1 MDFLKFHP
9 SFSGKR
15 DSGANL
21 KKVLALVLAFAC
33 AFTMFAGAAFTDSA
47 DIKVDADVVDT
58 LVSLGIVEGFEDGSF
73 QPNGTVT
80 RAQMAKMIYVLRTG
94 KSDAS
99 AYNDDKT
106 SFTDIGSHWARGYIK
121 YCQSLG
127 IIAGKSNTIF
137 APNATVTAQE
147 AAKMLLVT
155 LGYDANK
162 AGLVGANWASKT
174 NALADENGLLE
185 DVNTSFTSACPRQY
199 AAQLIYNAI
208 DTPTVVWRDD
218 AYTNTNYRDGDN
230 KTIGEKYM
238 GLHSVEGILTSFAK
252 EDGKDTYGAKVTS
265 ITKKD
270 GDKVT
275 ATGVYE
281 DFTKIAKDYVALKNN
296 KVKVLYKD
304 TDEVY
309 GVFALTDSNKV
320 ISGLLGDF
328 GTSSDKLKLNGTKYT
343 VDTATAS
350 NKIGSGDGK
359 VSQDAADKTNLVKMD
374 GTAVTGT
381 YNNDL
386 VGYVKNS
393 VSGLAKAYDAS
404 AISNSDNN
412 KINLL
417 DIKSFAIA
425 QVTYVGKD
433 YINVSYKNSSNTQR
447 FDSKLKDDD
456 AVWYDGIAKD
466 DYVAVTSKKNTSA
479 DKIGVTK
486 LDVVSGKITA
496 TKNATTDSDYKI
508 TIDGKTYEMAGV
520 APSDAADLTLN
531 ATVSIVV
538 KGDYCLLVDDADA
551 GSKDLALMT
560 ELYKTGNKWQ
570 ATLLKAD
577 GSEETVTLKKSE
589 AINGVSV
596 DSMLTTLGYTDDGF
610 DGSVDGNGN
619 KCKIVTYTKSG
630 SEYKLKVLGTSID
643 GKTYKG
649 GYDVIDSVTKTA
661 DADKNY
667 VDNNKL
673 QKGNVNAINENAVVF
688 VRYKTDSFK
697 VVTGKDLRD
706 WKTSSKFN
714 SVVLADKSNGVP
726 YAKVVYADLGTE
738 NVKGGTDV
746 NYGYVFEATKSTDV
760 DETDYNVFHIWNGS
774 ETIEVWTED
783 GDTVARGDVIKYSLD
798 GTVENHTKIS
808 VDKVYAKSAGTKGV
822 VLNGDYSS
830 KLDGTAYFAATN
842 HVKLDKDAAAAN
854 QTALN
859 FDDDDDSIILFANTS
874 DDDKDGTG
882 VASASVTN
890 LKNFTRE
897 DGSDYIANAIYWTD
911 GAKTKIMVIDTDSEL
926 DNGVFGLTA
935 GTDTAARTAYE
946 NATVAAA
953 KDALVNTTATLA
965 ENKKSATTGAIFTND
980 AVEYT
985 VSTASTDVTVAKS
998 GNKLVVTTK
1007 SADLTAS
1014 GTATVTVTIK
1024 CGAKTDTKN
1033 ITVTYKA

>member
-1 MDFLKFHP
+1 
-9 SFSGKR
+9 
-15 DSGANL
+15 
-21 KKVLALVLAFAC
+21 
-33 AFTMFAGAAFTDSA
+33 MFAGAAFTDQA

-58 LVSLGIVEGFEDGSF
+58 LVSLGIIEGFEDGSF
-73 QPNGTVT
+73 QPNATVT

-185 DVNTSFTSACPRQY
+185 DVNTSFTGPCPRQY

-218 AYTNTNYRDGDN
+218 AYTNTNYSDGDN
-230 KTIGEKYM
+230 KTIGEKDM
-238 GLHSVEGILTSFAK
+238 GLHSVEGILTSFSK

-265 ITKKD
+265 ITKQD
-270 GDKVT
+270 GSKKVT
-275 ATGVYE
+275 LTDAKE
-281 DFTKIAKDYVALKNN
+281 EFTKIAKDYVALKNN

-343 VDTATAS
+343 VADT
-350 NKIGSGDGK
+350 
-359 VSQDAADKTNLVKMD
+359 
-374 GTAVTGT
+374 
-381 YNNDL
+381 
-386 VGYVKNS
+386 NS
-393 VSGLAKAYDAS
+393 VSVDGKTQQESKQNIGIVDYVDKKVDGLAKAYDAS
-404 AISNSDNN
+404 AISNTDNN

-417 DIKSFAIA
+417 DIKAFDVA

-433 YINVSYKNSSNTQR
+433 YINVSYKTNTVSPA

-466 DYVAVTSKKNTSA
+466 DYVAVTAKANSSE
-479 DKIGVTK
+479 DKVAVTK

-496 TKNATTDSDYKI
+496 TKNAIDAKDYKV
-508 TIDGKTYEMAGV
+508 TIDGTTYEMAGV
-520 APSDAADLTLN
+520 STSAAADLTLN

-538 KGDYCLLVDDADA
+538 KGGYCLFVDDADA

-589 AINGVSV
+589 AINGTNV
-596 DSMLTTLGYTDDGF
+596 DSMLSTLGYTADGF
-610 DGSVDGNGN
+610 DGSVAGKGNL
-619 KCKIVTYTKSG
+619 CKLVTYTKSG
-630 SEYKLKVLGTSID
+630 SEYKLKVLGASID

-649 GYDVIDSVTKTA
+649 GYDVVTPSVASNNVK
-661 DADKNY
+661 
-667 VDNNKL
+667 NNKL
-673 QKGNVNAINENAVVF
+673 VKGDVAAINENAVVF

-706 WKTSSKFN
+706 WKEASVFT

-726 YAKVVYADLGTE
+726 YAKVVYADLGTQ

-746 NYGYVFEATKSTDV
+746 NYGYVFEATKSTDA

-808 VDKVYAKSAGTKGV
+808 VDKVFAKADAKTGV

-830 KLDGTAYFAATN
+830 KLDGTAYFAATKYT
-842 HVKLDKDAAAAN
+842 KLDKDAAAYK
-854 QTALN
+854 QTALT
-859 FDDDDDSIILFANTS
+859 FDNDDDSIILFADTS
-874 DDDKDGTG
+874 DDDKDGDG

-890 LKNFTRE
+890 LKDYVRE
-897 DGSDYIANAIYWTD
+897 DGSNYVTNAAYWIEKDAAGKET
-911 GAKTKIMVIDTDSEL
+911 KTTIMVIDTDSEL
-926 DNGVFGLTA
+926 DAGVFTQLNKSVDNTS
-935 GTDTAARTAYE
+935 Y
-946 NATVAAA
+946 NKYLVNSA
-953 KDALVNTTATLA
+953 KDALEDKVEATLSADKKTATV
-965 ENKKSATTGAIFTND
+965 AISTND
-980 AVEYT
+980 KVSYT
-985 VSTASTDVTVAKS
+985 ATATGVTATIKDGKLTITSTSELS
-998 GNKLVVTTK
+998 GSV
-1007 SADLTAS
+1007 
-1014 GTATVTVTIK
+1014 TVTVTITS
-1024 CGAKTDTKN
+1024 AKQSVDKDV
-1033 ITVTYKA
+1033 TVTFKDAKA

>member
-1 MDFLKFHP
+1 MH
-9 SFSGKR
+9 
-15 DSGANL
+15 L
-21 KKVLALVLAFAC
+21 KKILALVLAFAC
-33 AFTMFAGAAFTDSA
+33 AFTMFAGAAFTDQA

-58 LVSLGIVEGFEDGSF
+58 LVSLGIIEGFEDGSF
-73 QPNGTVT
+73 QPNATVT

-162 AGLVGANWASKT
+162 AGLVGAGWAAKT

-185 DVNTSFTSACPRQY
+185 DVNTSFTGPCPRQY

-208 DTPTVVWRDD
+208 DTATVVWRDD
-218 AYTNTNYRDGDN
+218 AYTNQNYNGDDN

-252 EDGKDTYGAKVTS
+252 EDGKDTYGATVTS
-265 ITKKD
+265 ITKQD
-270 GDKVT
+270 GSKNVKLNP
-275 ATGVYE
+275 AE
-281 DFTKIAKDYVALKNN
+281 ESFTKISKDYGSLKNN

-320 ISGLLGDF
+320 VNGLLGDF
-328 GTSSDKLKLNGTKYT
+328 GDDGDKLKLDGTKYT
-343 VDTATAS
+343 VGTATTAAS
-350 NKIGSGDGK
+350 IGS
-359 VSQDAADKTNLVKMD
+359 DAAKQATADKTNLVKVD
-374 GTAVTGT
+374 GSAVAT
-381 YNNDL
+381 NRNDL
-386 VGYVKNS
+386 VKYVKSN
-393 VSGLAKAYDAS
+393 VSGLAKAFDAS
-404 AISNSDNN
+404 AISNTDNN

-417 DIKSFAIA
+417 DIKTFAIA
-425 QVTYVGKD
+425 QVTYVGSD
-433 YINVSYKNSSNTQR
+433 YINVSYKNSSNTQN
-447 FDSKLKDDD
+447 FSSKLKDDD
-456 AVWYDGIAKD
+456 AVWYNGIAKD
-466 DYVAVTSKKNTSA
+466 DYVAVTKAVNTSA

-486 LDVVSGKITA
+486 LDVVTGKITG
-496 TKNATTDSDYKI
+496 TKNAITAADYKV
-508 TIDGKTYEMAGV
+508 TVNGTTYEMAGV
-520 APSDAADLTLN
+520 TNSDAADLTLN

-538 KGDYCLLVDDADA
+538 KGGYCLLVDDADA

-560 ELYKTGNKWQ
+560 ELYQEGNKWK

-589 AINGVSV
+589 AINGNDVA
-596 DSMLTTLGYTDDGF
+596 TAGYGKF
-610 DGSVDGNGN
+610 DGSTTADAA
-619 KCKIVTYTKSG
+619 KIKIVTYTKSG
-630 SEYKLKVLGTSID
+630 DEYKLKVVGETINGSA
-643 GKTYKG
+643 YKA
-649 GYDVIDSVTKTA
+649 GYDVVTPVVASNNVK
-661 DADKNY
+661 
-667 VDNNKL
+667 NNKL
-673 QKGNVNAINENAVVF
+673 TKGSVSAINENAVVF

-706 WKTSSKFN
+706 WKEASVFS

-726 YAKVVYADLGTE
+726 YAKVVYADLGSD

-746 NYGYVFEATKSTDV
+746 NYGYVFEATKSTDA
-760 DETDYNVFHIWNGS
+760 DETDYNVFQIWNGS

-783 GDTVARGDVIKYSLD
+783 GDDVARGDVIKYSLD

-808 VDKVYAKSAGTKGV
+808 VDKVFAKADGTTGV
-822 VLNGDYSS
+822 VLNGDYSD
-830 KLDGTAYFAATN
+830 KLDGTAYFAPANGAAKVNKTTAET
-842 HVKLDKDAAAAN
+842 AAAQAAN
-854 QTALN
+854 ILT

-890 LKNFTRE
+890 LKDYVRE
-897 DGSDYIANAIYWTD
+897 DGTDYVTNAIYWIEKDAQNQPT
-911 GAKTKIMVIDTDSEL
+911 KTKIMVIDTDSEL
-926 DNGVFGLTA
+926 DTGVFNLH
-935 GTDTAARTAYE
+935 
-946 NATVAAA
+946 
-953 KDALVNTTATLA
+953 
-965 ENKKSATTGAIFTND
+965 
-980 AVEYT
+980 
-985 VSTASTDVTVAKS
+985 
-998 GNKLVVTTK
+998 
-1007 SADLTAS
+1007 
-1014 GTATVTVTIK
+1014 
-1024 CGAKTDTKN
+1024 
-1033 ITVTYKA
+1033 

>member
-1 MDFLKFHP
+1 
-9 SFSGKR
+9 
-15 DSGANL
+15 
-21 KKVLALVLAFAC
+21 
-33 AFTMFAGAAFTDSA
+33 MFAGAAFTDQA

-162 AGLVGANWASKT
+162 AGLVGAGWAAKT

-185 DVNTSFTSACPRQY
+185 DVNTSFTGPCPRQY

-208 DTPTVVWRDD
+208 DTATVVWRDD
-218 AYTNTNYRDGDN
+218 AYTNQNYNGDDN

-252 EDGKDTYGAKVTS
+252 EDGKDTYGATVTS
-265 ITKKD
+265 ITKQD
-270 GDKVT
+270 GSKNVKLNP
-275 ATGVYE
+275 AE
-281 DFTKIAKDYVALKNN
+281 ESFTKISKDYGSLKNN

-320 ISGLLGDF
+320 VNGLLGDF
-328 GTSSDKLKLNGTKYT
+328 GDDGDKLKLDGTKYT
-343 VDTATAS
+343 VGTATTAAS
-350 NKIGSGDGK
+350 IGS
-359 VSQDAADKTNLVKMD
+359 DAAKQATADKTNLVKVD
-374 GTAVTGT
+374 GSAVAT
-381 YNNDL
+381 NRNDL
-386 VGYVKNS
+386 VKYVKSN
-393 VSGLAKAYDAS
+393 VSGLAKAFDAS
-404 AISNSDNN
+404 AISNTDNN

-417 DIKSFAIA
+417 DIKTFAIA
-425 QVTYVGKD
+425 QVTYVGSD
-433 YINVSYKNSSNTQR
+433 YINVSYKNSSNTQN
-447 FDSKLKDDD
+447 FSSKLKDDD
-456 AVWYDGIAKD
+456 AVWYNGIAKD
-466 DYVAVTSKKNTSA
+466 DYVAVTKAVNTSA

-486 LDVVSGKITA
+486 LDVVTGKITG
-496 TKNATTDSDYKI
+496 TKNAITAADYKV
-508 TIDGKTYEMAGV
+508 TVNGTTYEMAGV
-520 APSDAADLTLN
+520 TNSDAADLTLN

-538 KGDYCLLVDDADA
+538 KGGYCLLVDDADA

-560 ELYKTGNKWQ
+560 ELYQEGNKWK

-589 AINGVSV
+589 AINGNDVA
-596 DSMLTTLGYTDDGF
+596 TAGYGKF
-610 DGSVDGNGN
+610 DGSTTADAA
-619 KCKIVTYTKSG
+619 KIKIVTYTKSG
-630 SEYKLKVLGTSID
+630 DEYKLKVVGDTINGSE
-643 GKTYKG
+643 YKA
-649 GYDVIDSVTKTA
+649 GYDVVTPVVASNNVK
-661 DADKNY
+661 
-667 VDNNKL
+667 NNKL
-673 QKGNVNAINENAVVF
+673 TKGSVSAINENAVVF

-706 WKTSSKFN
+706 WKEASVFS

-726 YAKVVYADLGTE
+726 YAKVVYADLGSD

-746 NYGYVFEATKSTDV
+746 NYGYVFEATKSTDA
-760 DETDYNVFHIWNGS
+760 DETDYNVFQIWNGS

-783 GDTVARGDVIKYSLD
+783 GDDVARGDVIKYSLD

-808 VDKVYAKSAGTKGV
+808 VDKVFAKADGTTGV
-822 VLNGDYSS
+822 VLNGDYSD
-830 KLDGTAYFAATN
+830 KLDGTAYFAPANGAAKVNKTTAET
-842 HVKLDKDAAAAN
+842 AAAQAAN
-854 QTALN
+854 ILT

-890 LKNFTRE
+890 LKDYVRE
-897 DGSDYIANAIYWTD
+897 DGTDYVTNAIYWIEKDAQNQPT
-911 GAKTKIMVIDTDSEL
+911 KTKIMVIDTDSEL
-926 DNGVFGLTA
+926 DTGVFNLH
-935 GTDTAARTAYE
+935 
-946 NATVAAA
+946 
-953 KDALVNTTATLA
+953 
-965 ENKKSATTGAIFTND
+965 
-980 AVEYT
+980 
-985 VSTASTDVTVAKS
+985 
-998 GNKLVVTTK
+998 
-1007 SADLTAS
+1007 
-1014 GTATVTVTIK
+1014 
-1024 CGAKTDTKN
+1024 
-1033 ITVTYKA
+1033 

>member
-1 MDFLKFHP
+1 MK
-9 SFSGKR
+9 
-15 DSGANL
+15 NL

-47 DIKVDADVVDT
+47 DIKVKSEVVDT
-58 LVSLGIVEGFEDGSF
+58 LVELGVIQGYDDGSF
-73 QPNGTVT
+73 RPNETVT

-94 KSDAS
+94 NSDAS
-99 AYNDDKT
+99 AYNDDYT
-106 SFTDIGSHWARGYIK
+106 TFTDISTHWGRGYIK

-155 LGYDANK
+155 LGYNANK
-162 AGLVGANWASKT
+162 AGLVGSNWAAKT

-185 DVNTSFTSACPRQY
+185 DVNTSFTGPCPRQY

-218 AYTNTNYRDGDN
+218 AYTNTNYSDGDN

-238 GLHSVEGILTSFAK
+238 GLHSVEGILTSFSK
-252 EDGKDTYGAKVTS
+252 EDGKSTYGATVSS
-265 ITKKD
+265 ITKQD
-270 GDKVT
+270 GSKKVT
-275 ATGVYE
+275 LQSE
-281 DFTKIAKDYVALKNN
+281 DFTKIAKDYGSLKNN

-309 GVFALTDSNKV
+309 GVFALTDSNRV
-320 ISGLLGDF
+320 LNALLGEF
-328 GTSSDKLKLNGTKYT
+328 GTSSDKLKLDGTKYT
-343 VDTATAS
+343 IADAETV
-350 NKIGSGDGK
+350 KLDGK
-359 VSQDAADKTNLVKMD
+359 TVYVASDAKVGFTTDETKAADYVENKQA
-374 GTAVTGT
+374 GTTAGIV
-381 YNNDL
+381 N
-386 VGYVKNS
+386 YVKAAK
-393 VSGLAKAYDAS
+393 GLTKAFDAS

-417 DIKSFAIA
+417 DVKSFAIA

-433 YINVSYKNSSNTQR
+433 YINVSYKNSSNTQG
-447 FDSKLKDDD
+447 FESKLKDDD
-456 AVWYDGIAKD
+456 AVWYNGIAKD
-466 DYVAVTSKKNTSA
+466 DYVAVTAKVNSSE
-479 DKIGVTK
+479 DKIAVTK
-486 LDVVSGKITA
+486 LDVVTGKITA
-496 TKNATTDSDYKI
+496 TKNAITDDDYKI
-508 TIDGKTYEMAGV
+508 TVDGKTYEMANV
-520 APSDAADLTLN
+520 DAKDLELN

-596 DSMLTTLGYTDDGF
+596 ETAYTATYEGF
-610 DGSVDGNGN
+610 DGAIEGNGD
-619 KCKIVTYTKSG
+619 KCKLVTYTKSG
-630 SEYKLKVLGTSID
+630 SEYKLKVVGDKFLKDSD
-643 GKTYKG
+643 GKPVAYKA
-649 GYDVIDSVTKTA
+649 GYDVVTDRVAGNFVK
-661 DADKNY
+661 
-667 VDNNKL
+667 NNKL
-673 QKGNVNAINENAVVF
+673 QAGDVSAINENAIVF
-688 VRYKTDSFK
+688 VRYKNDSFK

-706 WKTSSKFN
+706 WKDSSKFA

-726 YAKVVYADLGTE
+726 YAKVVYADLGKE

-760 DETDYNVFHIWNGS
+760 DETDYNVFQIWNGS

-808 VDKVYAKSAGTKGV
+808 VDKTYAKSAGTKGI
-822 VLNGDYSS
+822 VLNGDYSD
-830 KLDGTAYFAATN
+830 KLDGTAYFAPTVNAAKMAKTAAE
-842 HVKLDKDAAAAN
+842 AAAKPI
-854 QTALN
+854 T

-882 VASASVTN
+882 VASTSVTN
-890 LKNFTRE
+890 LKDFVRE
-897 DGSDYIANAIYWTD
+897 DGDNYVTNAIYWVEKNTD
-911 GAKTKIMVIDTDSEL
+911 QSIKTIVMVIDTDSEL
-926 DNGVFGLTA
+926 DADVFGLT
-935 GTDTAARTAYE
+935 
-946 NATVAAA
+946 
-953 KDALVNTTATLA
+953 K
-965 ENKKSATTGAIFTND
+965 
-980 AVEYT
+980 
-985 VSTASTDVTVAKS
+985 
-998 GNKLVVTTK
+998 
-1007 SADLTAS
+1007 
-1014 GTATVTVTIK
+1014 
-1024 CGAKTDTKN
+1024 
-1033 ITVTYKA
+1033 

>member
-1 MDFLKFHP
+1 MH
-9 SFSGKR
+9 
-15 DSGANL
+15 L
-21 KKVLALVLAFAC
+21 KKILALVLAFAC
-33 AFTMFAGAAFTDSA
+33 AFTMFAGAAFTDQA
-47 DIKVDADVVDT
+47 DIKVKSDVVDT

-73 QPNGTVT
+73 QPNATVT

-127 IIAGKSNTIF
+127 IIAGKSNTKF
-137 APNATVTAQE
+137 VPNEKVTAQE

-155 LGYDANK
+155 LGYDATK
-162 AGLVGANWASKT
+162 AGLVGTNWAAKT

-218 AYTNTNYRDGDN
+218 AYTNQNYANGDN

-252 EDGKDTYGAKVTS
+252 EDGKETYGATVSS

-275 ATGVYE
+275 TTGVSE

-320 ISGLLGDF
+320 INGLLGDF

-343 VDTATAS
+343 VAATNS
-350 NKIGSGDGK
+350 VSVDGETQKESQKNIGIVDY
-359 VSQDAADKTNLVKMD
+359 VDKK
-374 GTAVTGT
+374 
-381 YNNDL
+381 
-386 VGYVKNS
+386 
-393 VSGLAKAYDAS
+393 VSGLAKAFDAS

-417 DIKSFAIA
+417 DIKTFAIA

-433 YINVSYKNSSNTQR
+433 YINVSYKNSSNNQS
-447 FDSKLKDDD
+447 FNSKLKDDD
-456 AVWYDGIAKD
+456 AVWYNGIAKD
-466 DYVAVTSKKNTSA
+466 DYVAVTKAVNTSA

-486 LDVVSGKITA
+486 LDVVSGKITG
-496 TKNATTDSDYKI
+496 TKNAITASDYKV
-508 TIDGKTYEMAGV
+508 TINGTTYEMAGV
-520 APSDAADLTLN
+520 TNSDAADLTLN

-538 KGDYCLLVDDADA
+538 KGGYCLFVDDADA

-560 ELYKTGNKWQ
+560 ELYQEGNKWK

-577 GSEETVTLKKSE
+577 GSKETVALKTSE
-589 AINGVSV
+589 AINGKDVA
-596 DSMLTTLGYTDDGF
+596 TAGYNKF
-610 DGSVDGNGN
+610 DGSTTAGAASI
-619 KCKIVTYTKSG
+619 KLVTYTKSG
-630 SEYKLKVLGTSID
+630 DEYKLKVVGDTINSN
-643 GKTYKG
+643 KYMA
-649 GYDVIDSVTKTA
+649 GYDVVTDRVENNFVK
-661 DADKNY
+661 
-667 VDNNKL
+667 NNKL
-673 QKGNVNAINENAVVF
+673 QQGAVSAINENAVVF

-697 VVTGKDLRD
+697 VVAGKDLRD
-706 WKTSSKFN
+706 WKESSVFT

-726 YAKVVYADLGTE
+726 YAKVVYADLGSD

-746 NYGYVFEATKSTDV
+746 NYGYVFEATKSTDA
-760 DETDYNVFHIWNGS
+760 DETDYNVFQIWNGS

-783 GDTVARGDVIKYSLD
+783 GDDVARGDVIKYSLD

-808 VDKVYAKSAGTKGV
+808 VDKVFAKADGTTGV
-822 VLNGDYSS
+822 VLNGDYSD
-830 KLDGTAYFAATN
+830 KLDGTAYFAPANGAAKVNKTTAET
-842 HVKLDKDAAAAN
+842 AAAQAAN
-854 QTALN
+854 ILT

-890 LKNFTRE
+890 LKDYVRE
-897 DGSDYIANAIYWTD
+897 DGTDYVTNAIYWIEKDAQNQPT
-911 GAKTKIMVIDTDSEL
+911 KTKIMVIDTDSEL
-926 DNGVFGLTA
+926 DTGVFNLH
-935 GTDTAARTAYE
+935 
-946 NATVAAA
+946 
-953 KDALVNTTATLA
+953 
-965 ENKKSATTGAIFTND
+965 
-980 AVEYT
+980 
-985 VSTASTDVTVAKS
+985 
-998 GNKLVVTTK
+998 
-1007 SADLTAS
+1007 
-1014 GTATVTVTIK
+1014 
-1024 CGAKTDTKN
+1024 
-1033 ITVTYKA
+1033 

>member
-1 MDFLKFHP
+1 M
-9 SFSGKR
+9 
-15 DSGANL
+15 
-21 KKVLALVLAFAC
+21 AFAC
-33 AFTMFAGAAFTDSA
+33 AFTMFAGAAFTDQA

-58 LVSLGIVEGFEDGSF
+58 LVSLGIIEGFEDGSF
-73 QPNGTVT
+73 QPNATVT

-162 AGLVGANWASKT
+162 AGLVGAGWAAKT

-185 DVNTSFTSACPRQY
+185 DVNTSFTGPCPRQY

-208 DTPTVVWRDD
+208 DTATVVWRDD
-218 AYTNTNYRDGDN
+218 AYTNQNYNGDDN

-252 EDGKDTYGAKVTS
+252 EDGKDTYGATVTS
-265 ITKKD
+265 ITKQD
-270 GDKVT
+270 GSKNVKLNP
-275 ATGVYE
+275 AE
-281 DFTKIAKDYVALKNN
+281 ESFTKISKDYGSLKNN

-320 ISGLLGDF
+320 VNGLLGDF
-328 GTSSDKLKLNGTKYT
+328 GDDGDKLKLDGTKYT
-343 VDTATAS
+343 VGTATTAAS
-350 NKIGSGDGK
+350 IGS
-359 VSQDAADKTNLVKMD
+359 DAAKQATADKTNLVKVD
-374 GTAVTGT
+374 GSAVAT
-381 YNNDL
+381 NRNDL
-386 VGYVKNS
+386 VKYVKSN
-393 VSGLAKAYDAS
+393 VSGLAKAFDAS
-404 AISNSDNN
+404 AISNTDNN

-417 DIKSFAIA
+417 DIKTFAIA
-425 QVTYVGKD
+425 QVTYVGSD
-433 YINVSYKNSSNTQR
+433 YINVSYKNSSNTQN
-447 FDSKLKDDD
+447 FSSKLKDDD
-456 AVWYDGIAKD
+456 AVWYNGIAKD
-466 DYVAVTSKKNTSA
+466 DYVAVTKAVNTSA

-486 LDVVSGKITA
+486 LDVVTGKITG
-496 TKNATTDSDYKI
+496 TKNAITAADYKV
-508 TIDGKTYEMAGV
+508 TVNGTTYEMAGV
-520 APSDAADLTLN
+520 TNSDAADLTLN

-538 KGDYCLLVDDADA
+538 KGGYCLLVDDADA

-560 ELYKTGNKWQ
+560 ELYQEGNKWK

-589 AINGVSV
+589 AINGNDVA
-596 DSMLTTLGYTDDGF
+596 TAGYGKF
-610 DGSVDGNGN
+610 DGSTTADAA
-619 KCKIVTYTKSG
+619 KIKIVTYTKSG
-630 SEYKLKVLGTSID
+630 DEYKLKVVGDTINGSA
-643 GKTYKG
+643 YKA
-649 GYDVIDSVTKTA
+649 GYDVVTPVVASNNVK
-661 DADKNY
+661 
-667 VDNNKL
+667 NNKL
-673 QKGNVNAINENAVVF
+673 TKGSVSAINENAVVF

-706 WKTSSKFN
+706 WKEASVFS

-726 YAKVVYADLGTE
+726 YAKVVYADLGSD

-746 NYGYVFEATKSTDV
+746 NYGYVFEATKSTDA
-760 DETDYNVFHIWNGS
+760 DETDYNVFQIWNGS

-783 GDTVARGDVIKYSLD
+783 GDDVARGDVIKYSLD

-808 VDKVYAKSAGTKGV
+808 VDKVFAKADGTTGV
-822 VLNGDYSS
+822 VLNGDYSD
-830 KLDGTAYFAATN
+830 KLDGTAYFAPANGAAKVNKTTAET
-842 HVKLDKDAAAAN
+842 AAAQAAN
-854 QTALN
+854 ILT

-890 LKNFTRE
+890 LKDYVRE
-897 DGSDYIANAIYWTD
+897 DGTDYVTNAIYWIEKDAQNQPT
-911 GAKTKIMVIDTDSEL
+911 KTKIMVIDTDSEL
-926 DNGVFGLTA
+926 DTGVFNL
-935 GTDTAARTAYE
+935 
-946 NATVAAA
+946 N
-953 KDALVNTTATLA
+953 
-965 ENKKSATTGAIFTND
+965 
-980 AVEYT
+980 
-985 VSTASTDVTVAKS
+985 
-998 GNKLVVTTK
+998 
-1007 SADLTAS
+1007 
-1014 GTATVTVTIK
+1014 
-1024 CGAKTDTKN
+1024 
-1033 ITVTYKA
+1033 

>member
-9 SFSGKR
+9 RFSGNR

-155 LGYDANK
+155 LGYNANK
-162 AGLVGANWASKT
+162 AGLVGANWAAKT

-185 DVNTSFTSACPRQY
+185 DVNTSFTGPCPRQY

-218 AYTNTNYRDGDN
+218 AYTNTNYSDGDN

-238 GLHSVEGILTSFAK
+238 GLHSVEGILTSFSK
-252 EDGKDTYGAKVTS
+252 EDGKSTYGATVSS
-265 ITKKD
+265 ITKQD
-270 GDKVT
+270 GSKKVT
-275 ATGVYE
+275 LQSE
-281 DFTKIAKDYVALKNN
+281 DFTKIAKDYGSLKNN

-309 GVFALTDSNKV
+309 GVFALTDSNRV
-320 ISGLLGDF
+320 LNALLGEF
-328 GTSSDKLKLNGTKYT
+328 GTSSDKLKLDGTKYT
-343 VDTATAS
+343 IADAETV
-350 NKIGSGDGK
+350 KLDGK
-359 VSQDAADKTNLVKMD
+359 TVYVAANANVGFTTNEADAKGYNANASKSDPE
-374 GTAVTGT
+374 TAGIV
-381 YNNDL
+381 N
-386 VGYVKNS
+386 YVKAAK
-393 VSGLAKAYDAS
+393 GLTKAFDAS

-417 DIKSFAIA
+417 DVKSFAIA

-433 YINVSYKNSSNTQR
+433 YINVSYKNSSNTQG
-447 FDSKLKDDD
+447 FESKLKDDD
-456 AVWYDGIAKD
+456 AVWYNGIAKD
-466 DYVAVTSKKNTSA
+466 DYVAVTAKVNSSE
-479 DKIGVTK
+479 DKIAVTK
-486 LDVVSGKITA
+486 LDVVTGKITA
-496 TKNATTDSDYKI
+496 TKNAITDDDYKI
-508 TIDGKTYEMAGV
+508 TVDGKTYEMANV
-520 APSDAADLTLN
+520 DAKDLELN

-560 ELYKTGNKWQ
+560 ELYPEGNRWK

-589 AINGVSV
+589 AINGKDVV
-596 DSMLTTLGYTDDGF
+596 AAGYNKF
-610 DGSVDGNGN
+610 DGSVKDNGD
-619 KCKIVTYTKSG
+619 KCKLVTYTKSG
-630 SEYKLKVLGTSID
+630 SEYKLKVVGDQFLKDSD
-643 GKTYKG
+643 GKPVAYKA
-649 GYDVIDSVTKTA
+649 GYDVVTERVA
-661 DADKNY
+661 NNY
-667 VDNNKL
+667 VENNKL
-673 QKGNVNAINENAVVF
+673 HGGDVSAINENAIVF
-688 VRYKTDSFK
+688 VRYKNDSFK

-706 WKTSSKFN
+706 WKESSVFA

-726 YAKVVYADLGTE
+726 YAKVVYADLGDK

-760 DETDYNVFHIWNGS
+760 DETNYNVFQIWNGS

-783 GDTVARGDVIKYSLD
+783 GKDVARGDVIKYSLD

-808 VDKVYAKSAGTKGV
+808 IDKKYAKSAGAKGV
-822 VLNGDYSS
+822 VLNGDYSD
-830 KLDGTAYFAATN
+830 KLDGTAYFAPASGAAKVAKATAE
-842 HVKLDKDAAAAN
+842 AAA
-854 QTALN
+854 QPIT

-882 VASASVTN
+882 VASTFVTN
-890 LKNFTRE
+890 LKDFVRE
-897 DGSDYIANAIYWTD
+897 DGDNYVTNAIYWAEKDAQGNPT
-911 GAKTKIMVIDTDSEL
+911 TTIMVIDTDSEL
-926 DNGVFGLTA
+926 DAGVFGLT
-935 GTDTAARTAYE
+935 
-946 NATVAAA
+946 
-953 KDALVNTTATLA
+953 K
-965 ENKKSATTGAIFTND
+965 
-980 AVEYT
+980 
-985 VSTASTDVTVAKS
+985 
-998 GNKLVVTTK
+998 
-1007 SADLTAS
+1007 
-1014 GTATVTVTIK
+1014 
-1024 CGAKTDTKN
+1024 
-1033 ITVTYKA
+1033 

>member
-1 MDFLKFHP
+1 MK
-9 SFSGKR
+9 
-15 DSGANL
+15 NL
-21 KKVLALVLAFAC
+21 KKILALVLAFAC
-33 AFTMFAGAAFTDSA
+33 AFTMFAGAAFTDQA

-58 LVSLGIVEGFEDGSF
+58 LVSLGIIEGFEDGSF
-73 QPNGTVT
+73 QPNATVT

-162 AGLVGANWASKT
+162 AGLVGAGWAAKT

-185 DVNTSFTSACPRQY
+185 DVNTSFTGPCPRQY

-208 DTPTVVWRDD
+208 DTATVVWRDD
-218 AYTNTNYRDGDN
+218 AYTNQNYNGDDN

-252 EDGKDTYGAKVTS
+252 EDGKDTYGATVTS
-265 ITKKD
+265 ITKQD
-270 GDKVT
+270 GSKNVKLNP
-275 ATGVYE
+275 AE
-281 DFTKIAKDYVALKNN
+281 ESFTKISKDYGSLKNN

-320 ISGLLGDF
+320 VNGLLGDF
-328 GTSSDKLKLNGTKYT
+328 GDDGDKLKLDGTKYT
-343 VDTATAS
+343 VGTATTAAS
-350 NKIGSGDGK
+350 IGS
-359 VSQDAADKTNLVKMD
+359 DAAKQATADKTNLVKVD
-374 GTAVTGT
+374 GSAVAT
-381 YNNDL
+381 NRNDL
-386 VGYVKNS
+386 VKYVKSN
-393 VSGLAKAYDAS
+393 VSGLAKAFDAS
-404 AISNSDNN
+404 AISNTDNN

-417 DIKSFAIA
+417 DIKTFAIA
-425 QVTYVGKD
+425 QVTYVGSD
-433 YINVSYKNSSNTQR
+433 YINVSYKNSSNTQN
-447 FDSKLKDDD
+447 FSSKLKDDD
-456 AVWYDGIAKD
+456 AVWYNGIAKD
-466 DYVAVTSKKNTSA
+466 DYVAVTKAVNTSA

-486 LDVVSGKITA
+486 LDVVTGKITG
-496 TKNATTDSDYKI
+496 TKNAITAADYKV
-508 TIDGKTYEMAGV
+508 TVNGTTYEMAGV
-520 APSDAADLTLN
+520 TNSDAADLTLN

-538 KGDYCLLVDDADA
+538 KGGYCLLVDDADA

-560 ELYKTGNKWQ
+560 ELYQEGNKWK

-589 AINGVSV
+589 AINGNDVA
-596 DSMLTTLGYTDDGF
+596 TAGYGKF
-610 DGSVDGNGN
+610 DGSTTADAA
-619 KCKIVTYTKSG
+619 KIKIVTYTKSG
-630 SEYKLKVLGTSID
+630 DEYKLKVVGDTINGSA
-643 GKTYKG
+643 YKA
-649 GYDVIDSVTKTA
+649 GYDVVTPVVASNNVK
-661 DADKNY
+661 
-667 VDNNKL
+667 NNKL
-673 QKGNVNAINENAVVF
+673 TKGSVSAINENAVVF

-706 WKTSSKFN
+706 WKEASVFS

-726 YAKVVYADLGTE
+726 YAKVVYADLGSD

-746 NYGYVFEATKSTDV
+746 NYGYVFEATKSTDA
-760 DETDYNVFHIWNGS
+760 DETDYNVFQIWNGS

-783 GDTVARGDVIKYSLD
+783 GDDVARGDVIKYSLD

-808 VDKVYAKSAGTKGV
+808 VDKVFAKADGTTGV
-822 VLNGDYSS
+822 VLNGDYSD
-830 KLDGTAYFAATN
+830 KLDGTAYFAPANGAAKVNKTAET
-842 HVKLDKDAAAAN
+842 AAAQAAN
-854 QTALN
+854 ILT

-890 LKNFTRE
+890 LKDYVRE
-897 DGSDYIANAIYWTD
+897 DGTDYVTNAIYWVEKDAQNQPT
-911 GAKTKIMVIDTDSEL
+911 KTKIMVIDTDSEL
-926 DNGVFGLTA
+926 DTGVFNLH
-935 GTDTAARTAYE
+935 
-946 NATVAAA
+946 
-953 KDALVNTTATLA
+953 
-965 ENKKSATTGAIFTND
+965 
-980 AVEYT
+980 
-985 VSTASTDVTVAKS
+985 
-998 GNKLVVTTK
+998 
-1007 SADLTAS
+1007 
-1014 GTATVTVTIK
+1014 
-1024 CGAKTDTKN
+1024 
-1033 ITVTYKA
+1033 

>member
-1 MDFLKFHP
+1 MK
-9 SFSGKR
+9 
-15 DSGANL
+15 NL
-21 KKVLALVLAFAC
+21 KKILALVLAFAC
-33 AFTMFAGAAFTDSA
+33 AFTMFAGAAFTDQA

-58 LVSLGIVEGFEDGSF
+58 LVSLGIIEGFEDGSF
-73 QPNGTVT
+73 QPNATVT

-162 AGLVGANWASKT
+162 AGLVGAGWAAKT

-185 DVNTSFTSACPRQY
+185 DVNTSFTGPCPRQY

-208 DTPTVVWRDD
+208 DTATVVWRDD
-218 AYTNTNYRDGDN
+218 AYTNQNYNGDDN

-252 EDGKDTYGAKVTS
+252 EDGKDTYGATVTS
-265 ITKKD
+265 ITKQD
-270 GDKVT
+270 GSKNVKLNP
-275 ATGVYE
+275 AE
-281 DFTKIAKDYVALKNN
+281 ESFTKISKDYGSLKNN

-320 ISGLLGDF
+320 VNGLLGDF
-328 GTSSDKLKLNGTKYT
+328 GDDGDKLKLDGTKYT
-343 VDTATAS
+343 VGTATTAAS
-350 NKIGSGDGK
+350 IGS
-359 VSQDAADKTNLVKMD
+359 DAAKQATADKTNLVKVD
-374 GTAVTGT
+374 GSAVAT
-381 YNNDL
+381 NRNDL
-386 VGYVKNS
+386 VKYVKSN
-393 VSGLAKAYDAS
+393 VSGLAKAFDAS
-404 AISNSDNN
+404 AISNTDNN

-417 DIKSFAIA
+417 DIKTFAIA
-425 QVTYVGKD
+425 QVTYVGSD
-433 YINVSYKNSSNTQR
+433 YINVSYKNSSNTQN
-447 FDSKLKDDD
+447 FSSKLKDDD
-456 AVWYDGIAKD
+456 AVWYNGIAKD
-466 DYVAVTSKKNTSA
+466 DYVAVTKAVNTSA

-486 LDVVSGKITA
+486 LDVVTGKITG
-496 TKNATTDSDYKI
+496 TKNAITAADYKV
-508 TIDGKTYEMAGV
+508 TVNGTTYEMAGV
-520 APSDAADLTLN
+520 TNSDAADLTLN

-538 KGDYCLLVDDADA
+538 KGGYCLLVDDADA

-560 ELYKTGNKWQ
+560 ELYQEGNKWK

-589 AINGVSV
+589 AINGNDVA
-596 DSMLTTLGYTDDGF
+596 TAGYGKF
-610 DGSVDGNGN
+610 DGSTTADAA
-619 KCKIVTYTKSG
+619 KIKIVTYTKSG
-630 SEYKLKVLGTSID
+630 DEYKLKVVGDTINGSA
-643 GKTYKG
+643 YKA
-649 GYDVIDSVTKTA
+649 GYDVVTPVVASNNVK
-661 DADKNY
+661 
-667 VDNNKL
+667 NNKL
-673 QKGNVNAINENAVVF
+673 TKGSVSAINENAVVF

-706 WKTSSKFN
+706 WKEASVFS

-746 NYGYVFEATKSTDV
+746 NYGYVFEATKSTDA
-760 DETDYNVFHIWNGS
+760 DETDYNVFQIWNGS

-783 GDTVARGDVIKYSLD
+783 GDDVARGDVIKYSLD

-808 VDKVYAKSAGTKGV
+808 VDKVFAKADGTTGV
-822 VLNGDYSS
+822 VLNGDYSD
-830 KLDGTAYFAATN
+830 KLDGTAYFAPANGAAKVNKTTAET
-842 HVKLDKDAAAAN
+842 AAAQAAN
-854 QTALN
+854 ILT

-890 LKNFTRE
+890 LKDYVRE
-897 DGSDYIANAIYWTD
+897 DGTDYVTNAIYWTD

-926 DNGVFGLTA
+926 DTGVFNLH
-935 GTDTAARTAYE
+935 
-946 NATVAAA
+946 
-953 KDALVNTTATLA
+953 
-965 ENKKSATTGAIFTND
+965 
-980 AVEYT
+980 
-985 VSTASTDVTVAKS
+985 
-998 GNKLVVTTK
+998 
-1007 SADLTAS
+1007 
-1014 GTATVTVTIK
+1014 
-1024 CGAKTDTKN
+1024 
-1033 ITVTYKA
+1033 

>member
-1 MDFLKFHP
+1 
-9 SFSGKR
+9 
-15 DSGANL
+15 
-21 KKVLALVLAFAC
+21 
-33 AFTMFAGAAFTDSA
+33 MFAGAAFTDSA

-155 LGYDANK
+155 LGYNANK
-162 AGLVGANWASKT
+162 AGLVGANWAAKT

-185 DVNTSFTSACPRQY
+185 DVNTSFTGPCPRQY

-218 AYTNTNYRDGDN
+218 AYTNTNYSDGDN

-238 GLHSVEGILTSFAK
+238 GLHSVEGILTSFSK
-252 EDGKDTYGAKVTS
+252 EDGKSTYGATVSS
-265 ITKKD
+265 ITKQD
-270 GDKVT
+270 GSKKVT
-275 ATGVYE
+275 LQSE
-281 DFTKIAKDYVALKNN
+281 DFTKIAKDYGSLKNN

-309 GVFALTDSNKV
+309 GVFALTDSNRV
-320 ISGLLGDF
+320 LNALLGEF
-328 GTSSDKLKLNGTKYT
+328 GTSSDKLKLDGTKYT
-343 VDTATAS
+343 IADAETV
-350 NKIGSGDGK
+350 KLDGK
-359 VSQDAADKTNLVKMD
+359 TVYVAANANVGFTTNEADAKGYNANASKSDPE
-374 GTAVTGT
+374 TAGIV
-381 YNNDL
+381 N
-386 VGYVKNS
+386 YVKAAK
-393 VSGLAKAYDAS
+393 GLTKAFDAS

-417 DIKSFAIA
+417 DVKSFAIA

-433 YINVSYKNSSNTQR
+433 YINVSYKNSSNTQG
-447 FDSKLKDDD
+447 FESKLKDDD
-456 AVWYDGIAKD
+456 AVWYNGIAKD
-466 DYVAVTSKKNTSA
+466 DYVAVTAKVNSSE
-479 DKIGVTK
+479 DKIAVTK
-486 LDVVSGKITA
+486 LDVVTGKITA
-496 TKNATTDSDYKI
+496 TKNAITDDDYKI
-508 TIDGKTYEMAGV
+508 TVDGKTYEMANV
-520 APSDAADLTLN
+520 DAKDLELN

-560 ELYKTGNKWQ
+560 ELYPEGNRWK

-589 AINGVSV
+589 AINGKDVV
-596 DSMLTTLGYTDDGF
+596 AAGYNKF
-610 DGSVDGNGN
+610 DGSVKDNGD
-619 KCKIVTYTKSG
+619 KCKLVTYTKSG
-630 SEYKLKVLGTSID
+630 SEYKLKVVGDQFLKDSD
-643 GKTYKG
+643 GKPVAYKA
-649 GYDVIDSVTKTA
+649 GYDVVTERVA
-661 DADKNY
+661 NNY
-667 VDNNKL
+667 VENNKL
-673 QKGNVNAINENAVVF
+673 HGGDVSAINENAIVF
-688 VRYKTDSFK
+688 VRYKNDSFK

-706 WKTSSKFN
+706 WKESSVFA

-726 YAKVVYADLGTE
+726 YAKVVYADLGDK

-760 DETDYNVFHIWNGS
+760 DETNYNVFQIWNGS

-783 GDTVARGDVIKYSLD
+783 GKDVARGDVIKYSLD

-808 VDKVYAKSAGTKGV
+808 IDKKYAKSAGAKGV
-822 VLNGDYSS
+822 VLNGDYSD
-830 KLDGTAYFAATN
+830 KLDGTAYFAPASGAAKVAKATAE
-842 HVKLDKDAAAAN
+842 AAA
-854 QTALN
+854 QPIT

-882 VASASVTN
+882 VASTFVTN
-890 LKNFTRE
+890 LKDFVRE
-897 DGSDYIANAIYWTD
+897 DGDNYVTNAIYWAEKDAQGNPT
-911 GAKTKIMVIDTDSEL
+911 TTIMVIDTDSEL
-926 DNGVFGLTA
+926 DAGVFGLT
-935 GTDTAARTAYE
+935 
-946 NATVAAA
+946 
-953 KDALVNTTATLA
+953 K
-965 ENKKSATTGAIFTND
+965 
-980 AVEYT
+980 
-985 VSTASTDVTVAKS
+985 
-998 GNKLVVTTK
+998 
-1007 SADLTAS
+1007 
-1014 GTATVTVTIK
+1014 
-1024 CGAKTDTKN
+1024 
-1033 ITVTYKA
+1033 

>member
-1 MDFLKFHP
+1 
-9 SFSGKR
+9 
-15 DSGANL
+15 
-21 KKVLALVLAFAC
+21 
-33 AFTMFAGAAFTDSA
+33 MFAGAAFTDQA

-58 LVSLGIVEGFEDGSF
+58 LVSLGIIEGFEDGSF
-73 QPNGTVT
+73 QPNATVT

-162 AGLVGANWASKT
+162 AGLVGAGWAAKT

-185 DVNTSFTSACPRQY
+185 DVNTSFTGPCPRQY

-208 DTPTVVWRDD
+208 DTATVVWRDD
-218 AYTNTNYRDGDN
+218 AYTNQNYNGDDN

-252 EDGKDTYGAKVTS
+252 EDGKDTYGATVTS
-265 ITKKD
+265 ITKQD
-270 GDKVT
+270 GSKNVKLNP
-275 ATGVYE
+275 AE
-281 DFTKIAKDYVALKNN
+281 ESFTKISKDYGSLKNN

-320 ISGLLGDF
+320 VNGLLGDF
-328 GTSSDKLKLNGTKYT
+328 GDDGDKLKLDGTKYT
-343 VDTATAS
+343 VGTATTAAS
-350 NKIGSGDGK
+350 IGS
-359 VSQDAADKTNLVKMD
+359 DAAKQATADKTNLVKVD
-374 GTAVTGT
+374 GSAVAT
-381 YNNDL
+381 NRNDL
-386 VGYVKNS
+386 VKYVKSN
-393 VSGLAKAYDAS
+393 VSGLAKAFDAS
-404 AISNSDNN
+404 AISNTDNN

-417 DIKSFAIA
+417 DIKTFAIA
-425 QVTYVGKD
+425 QVTYVGSD
-433 YINVSYKNSSNTQR
+433 YINVSYKNSSNTQN
-447 FDSKLKDDD
+447 FSSKLKDDD
-456 AVWYDGIAKD
+456 AVWYNGIAKD
-466 DYVAVTSKKNTSA
+466 DYVAVTKAVNTSA

-486 LDVVSGKITA
+486 LDVVTGKITG
-496 TKNATTDSDYKI
+496 TKNAITAADYKV
-508 TIDGKTYEMAGV
+508 TVNGTTYEMAGV
-520 APSDAADLTLN
+520 TNSDAADLTLN

-538 KGDYCLLVDDADA
+538 KGGYCLLVDDADA

-560 ELYKTGNKWQ
+560 ELYQEGNKWK

-589 AINGVSV
+589 AINGNDVA
-596 DSMLTTLGYTDDGF
+596 TAGYGKF
-610 DGSVDGNGN
+610 DGSTTADAA
-619 KCKIVTYTKSG
+619 KIKIVTYTKSG
-630 SEYKLKVLGTSID
+630 DEYKLKVVGDTINGSA
-643 GKTYKG
+643 YKA
-649 GYDVIDSVTKTA
+649 GYDVVTPVVASNNVK
-661 DADKNY
+661 
-667 VDNNKL
+667 NNKL
-673 QKGNVNAINENAVVF
+673 TKGSVSAINENAVVF

-706 WKTSSKFN
+706 WKEASVFS

-726 YAKVVYADLGTE
+726 YAKVVYADLGSD

-746 NYGYVFEATKSTDV
+746 NYGYVFEATKSTDA
-760 DETDYNVFHIWNGS
+760 DETDYNVFQIWNGS

-783 GDTVARGDVIKYSLD
+783 GDDVARGDVIKYSLD

-808 VDKVYAKSAGTKGV
+808 VDKVFAKADGTTGV
-822 VLNGDYSS
+822 VLNGDYSD
-830 KLDGTAYFAATN
+830 KLDGTAYFAPANGAAKVNKTTAET
-842 HVKLDKDAAAAN
+842 AAAQAAN
-854 QTALN
+854 ILT

-890 LKNFTRE
+890 LKDYVRE
-897 DGSDYIANAIYWTD
+897 DGTDYVTNAIYWTD

-926 DNGVFGLTA
+926 DTGVFNLH
-935 GTDTAARTAYE
+935 
-946 NATVAAA
+946 
-953 KDALVNTTATLA
+953 
-965 ENKKSATTGAIFTND
+965 
-980 AVEYT
+980 
-985 VSTASTDVTVAKS
+985 
-998 GNKLVVTTK
+998 
-1007 SADLTAS
+1007 
-1014 GTATVTVTIK
+1014 
-1024 CGAKTDTKN
+1024 
-1033 ITVTYKA
+1033 

>member
-1 MDFLKFHP
+1 
-9 SFSGKR
+9 
-15 DSGANL
+15 
-21 KKVLALVLAFAC
+21 
-33 AFTMFAGAAFTDSA
+33 MFAGAAFTDQA
-47 DIKVDADVVDT
+47 DIKVDAEVVDT
-58 LVSLGIVEGFEDGSF
+58 LVSLGIIEGFEDGSF
-73 QPNGTVT
+73 QPNTTVT

-162 AGLVGANWASKT
+162 AGLVGAGWAAKT

-185 DVNTSFTSACPRQY
+185 DVNTSFTGPCPRQY

-208 DTPTVVWRDD
+208 DTATVVWRDD
-218 AYTNTNYRDGDN
+218 AYTNQNYNGDDN

-252 EDGKDTYGAKVTS
+252 EDGKDTYGATVTS
-265 ITKKD
+265 ITKQD
-270 GDKVT
+270 GSKNVKLNP
-275 ATGVYE
+275 AE
-281 DFTKIAKDYVALKNN
+281 ESFTKISKDYGSLKNN

-320 ISGLLGDF
+320 VNGLLGDF
-328 GTSSDKLKLNGTKYT
+328 GDDGDKLKLDGTKYT
-343 VDTATAS
+343 VGTATTAAS
-350 NKIGSGDGK
+350 IGS
-359 VSQDAADKTNLVKMD
+359 DAAKQATADKTNLVKVD
-374 GTAVTGT
+374 GSAVAT
-381 YNNDL
+381 NRNDL
-386 VGYVKNS
+386 VKYVKSN
-393 VSGLAKAYDAS
+393 VSGLAKAFDAS
-404 AISNSDNN
+404 AISNTDNN

-417 DIKSFAIA
+417 DIKTFAIA
-425 QVTYVGKD
+425 QVTYVGSD
-433 YINVSYKNSSNTQR
+433 YINVSYKNSSNTQN
-447 FDSKLKDDD
+447 FSSKLKDDD
-456 AVWYDGIAKD
+456 AVWYNGIAKD
-466 DYVAVTSKKNTSA
+466 DYVAVTKAVNTSA

-486 LDVVSGKITA
+486 LDVVTGKITG
-496 TKNATTDSDYKI
+496 TKNAITAADYKV
-508 TIDGKTYEMAGV
+508 TVNGTTYEMAGV
-520 APSDAADLTLN
+520 TNSDAADLTLN

-538 KGDYCLLVDDADA
+538 KGGYCLLVDDADA

-560 ELYKTGNKWQ
+560 ELYQEGNKWK

-589 AINGVSV
+589 AINGNDVA
-596 DSMLTTLGYTDDGF
+596 TAGYGKF
-610 DGSVDGNGN
+610 DGSTTADAA
-619 KCKIVTYTKSG
+619 KIKIVTYTKSG
-630 SEYKLKVLGTSID
+630 DEYKLKVVGDTINGSA
-643 GKTYKG
+643 YKA
-649 GYDVIDSVTKTA
+649 GYDVVTPVVASNNVK
-661 DADKNY
+661 
-667 VDNNKL
+667 NNKL
-673 QKGNVNAINENAVVF
+673 TKGSVSAINENAVVF

-706 WKTSSKFN
+706 WKEASVFS

-726 YAKVVYADLGTE
+726 YAKVVYADLGSD

-746 NYGYVFEATKSTDV
+746 NYGYVFEATKSTDA
-760 DETDYNVFHIWNGS
+760 DETDYNVFQIWNGS

-783 GDTVARGDVIKYSLD
+783 GDDVARGDVIKYSLD

-808 VDKVYAKSAGTKGV
+808 VDKVFAKADGTTGV
-822 VLNGDYSS
+822 VLNGDYSD
-830 KLDGTAYFAATN
+830 KLDGTAYFAPANGAAKVNKTTAET
-842 HVKLDKDAAAAN
+842 AAAQAAN
-854 QTALN
+854 ILT

-890 LKNFTRE
+890 LKDYVRE
-897 DGSDYIANAIYWTD
+897 DGTDYVTNAIYWTD

-926 DNGVFGLTA
+926 DTGVFNLH
-935 GTDTAARTAYE
+935 
-946 NATVAAA
+946 
-953 KDALVNTTATLA
+953 
-965 ENKKSATTGAIFTND
+965 
-980 AVEYT
+980 
-985 VSTASTDVTVAKS
+985 
-998 GNKLVVTTK
+998 
-1007 SADLTAS
+1007 
-1014 GTATVTVTIK
+1014 
-1024 CGAKTDTKN
+1024 
-1033 ITVTYKA
+1033 

>member
-1 MDFLKFHP
+1 
-9 SFSGKR
+9 
-15 DSGANL
+15 
-21 KKVLALVLAFAC
+21 
-33 AFTMFAGAAFTDSA
+33 MFAGAAFTDQA
-47 DIKVDADVVDT
+47 DIKVDADAVDT

-137 APNATVTAQE
+137 APNASVTAQE

-155 LGYDANK
+155 LGYDPAK
-162 AGLVGANWASKT
+162 AGLTGTNWASKT

-185 DVNTSFTSACPRQY
+185 DVNTSFTTACPRQY

-218 AYTNTNYRDGDN
+218 AYTNTNYNDDDN

-252 EDGKDTYGAKVTS
+252 EDGKDTYGATVSS
-265 ITKKD
+265 ITKQD
-270 GDKVT
+270 GSKKVT
-275 ATGVYE
+275 LKDAKE

-296 KVKVLYKD
+296 KVKVLYKE
-304 TDEVY
+304 TDKVY

-320 ISGLLGDF
+320 VNGLLGDF

-343 VDTATAS
+343 VADT
-350 NKIGSGDGK
+350 
-359 VSQDAADKTNLVKMD
+359 
-374 GTAVTGT
+374 
-381 YNNDL
+381 
-386 VGYVKNS
+386 NS
-393 VSGLAKAYDAS
+393 VSVDGKTQQESNKNIGIVDYVDKKVDGLAKAYDAS

-417 DIKSFAIA
+417 DIKAFDVA

-433 YINVSYKNSSNTQR
+433 YINVSYKTNTVSPA

-610 DGSVDGNGN
+610 DGSVDGNGS

-649 GYDVIDSVTKTA
+649 GYDVIDSVTETA
-661 DADKNY
+661 DANKNY

-808 VDKVYAKSAGTKGV
+808 VDKVFAKSAGTKGV

-897 DGSDYIANAIYWTD
+897 DGSNYVTNAIYWTD

-926 DNGVFGLTA
+926 DDGVFGLTA
-935 GTDTAARTAYE
+935 GADTAARTAYE
-946 NATVAAA
+946 TTTVAAA
-953 KDALVNTTATLA
+953 KAALVGTTAKLSTD
-965 ENKKSATTGAIFTND
+965 KKFATTGAIFTND
-980 AVEYT
+980 AVEYSVAPAT
-985 VSTASTDVTVAKS
+985 SSAADVTVAKS

-1024 CGAKTDTKN
+1024 CGTTTDTKD
-1033 ITVTYKA
+1033 IIVTYEA

>member
-1 MDFLKFHP
+1 
-9 SFSGKR
+9 
-15 DSGANL
+15 
-21 KKVLALVLAFAC
+21 
-33 AFTMFAGAAFTDSA
+33 MFAGAAFTDSA

-58 LVSLGIVEGFEDGSF
+58 LVSLGIIEGFEDGSF
-73 QPNGTVT
+73 QPNATVT

-162 AGLVGANWASKT
+162 AGLVGAGWAAKT

-185 DVNTSFTSACPRQY
+185 DVNTSFTGPCPRQY

-208 DTPTVVWRDD
+208 DTATVVWRDD
-218 AYTNTNYRDGDN
+218 AYTNQNYNGDDN

-252 EDGKDTYGAKVTS
+252 EDGKDTYGATVTS
-265 ITKKD
+265 ITKQD
-270 GDKVT
+270 GSKNVKLNP
-275 ATGVYE
+275 AE
-281 DFTKIAKDYVALKNN
+281 ESFTKISKDYGSLKNN

-320 ISGLLGDF
+320 VNGLLGDF
-328 GTSSDKLKLNGTKYT
+328 GDDGDKLKLDGTKYT
-343 VDTATAS
+343 VGTATTAAS
-350 NKIGSGDGK
+350 IGS
-359 VSQDAADKTNLVKMD
+359 DAAKQATADKTNLVKVD
-374 GTAVTGT
+374 GSAVAT
-381 YNNDL
+381 NRNDL
-386 VGYVKNS
+386 VKYVKSN
-393 VSGLAKAYDAS
+393 VSGLAKAFDAS
-404 AISNSDNN
+404 AISNTDNN

-417 DIKSFAIA
+417 DIKTFAIA
-425 QVTYVGKD
+425 QVTYVGSD
-433 YINVSYKNSSNTQR
+433 YINVSYKNSSNTQN
-447 FDSKLKDDD
+447 FSSKLKDDD
-456 AVWYDGIAKD
+456 AVWYNGIAKD
-466 DYVAVTSKKNTSA
+466 DYVAVTKAVNTSA

-486 LDVVSGKITA
+486 LDVVTGKITG
-496 TKNATTDSDYKI
+496 TKNAITAADYKV
-508 TIDGKTYEMAGV
+508 TVNGTTYEMAGV
-520 APSDAADLTLN
+520 TNSDAADLTLN

-538 KGDYCLLVDDADA
+538 KGGYCLLVDDADA

-560 ELYKTGNKWQ
+560 ELYQEGNKWK

-589 AINGVSV
+589 AINGNDVA
-596 DSMLTTLGYTDDGF
+596 TAGYGKF
-610 DGSVDGNGN
+610 DGSTTADAA
-619 KCKIVTYTKSG
+619 KIKIVTYTKSG
-630 SEYKLKVLGTSID
+630 DEYKLKVVGDTINGSA
-643 GKTYKG
+643 YKA
-649 GYDVIDSVTKTA
+649 GYDVVTPVVASNNVK
-661 DADKNY
+661 
-667 VDNNKL
+667 NNKL
-673 QKGNVNAINENAVVF
+673 TKGSVSAINENAVVF

-706 WKTSSKFN
+706 WKEASVFS

-726 YAKVVYADLGTE
+726 YAKVVYADLGSD

-746 NYGYVFEATKSTDV
+746 NYGYVFEATKSTDA
-760 DETDYNVFHIWNGS
+760 DETDYNVFQIWNGS

-783 GDTVARGDVIKYSLD
+783 GDDVARGDVIKYSLD

-808 VDKVYAKSAGTKGV
+808 VDKVFAKADGTTGV
-822 VLNGDYSS
+822 VLNGDYSD
-830 KLDGTAYFAATN
+830 KLDGTAYFAPANGAAKVNKTTAET
-842 HVKLDKDAAAAN
+842 AAAQAAN
-854 QTALN
+854 ILT

-890 LKNFTRE
+890 LKDYVRE
-897 DGSDYIANAIYWTD
+897 DGTDYVTNAIYWVEKDAQNQPT
-911 GAKTKIMVIDTDSEL
+911 KTKIMVIDTDSEL
-926 DNGVFGLTA
+926 DTGVFNLH
-935 GTDTAARTAYE
+935 
-946 NATVAAA
+946 
-953 KDALVNTTATLA
+953 
-965 ENKKSATTGAIFTND
+965 
-980 AVEYT
+980 
-985 VSTASTDVTVAKS
+985 
-998 GNKLVVTTK
+998 
-1007 SADLTAS
+1007 
-1014 GTATVTVTIK
+1014 
-1024 CGAKTDTKN
+1024 
-1033 ITVTYKA
+1033 

>member
-1 MDFLKFHP
+1 MDNKQRTSRFQCKKHFVSINKNLNRFCTDILFYASCTGYKISIYLLIFEHADIREIVEFTNDFEENNLP
-9 SFSGKR
+9 IVWFYSFVC
-15 DSGANL
+15 NL
-21 KKVLALVLAFAC
+21 KKILALVLAFAC
-33 AFTMFAGAAFTDSA
+33 AFTMFAGAAFTDQA

-58 LVSLGIVEGFEDGSF
+58 LVSLGIIEGFEDGSF
-73 QPNGTVT
+73 QPNATVT

-162 AGLVGANWASKT
+162 AGLVGAGWAAKT

-185 DVNTSFTSACPRQY
+185 DVNTSFTGPCPRQY

-208 DTPTVVWRDD
+208 DTATVVWRDD
-218 AYTNTNYRDGDN
+218 AYTNQNYNGDDN

-252 EDGKDTYGAKVTS
+252 EDGKDTYGATVTS
-265 ITKKD
+265 ITKQD
-270 GDKVT
+270 GSKNVKLNP
-275 ATGVYE
+275 AE
-281 DFTKIAKDYVALKNN
+281 ESFTKISKDYGSLKNN

-320 ISGLLGDF
+320 VNGLLGDF
-328 GTSSDKLKLNGTKYT
+328 GDDGDKLKLDGTKYT
-343 VDTATAS
+343 VGTATTAAS
-350 NKIGSGDGK
+350 IGS
-359 VSQDAADKTNLVKMD
+359 DAAKQATADKTNLVKVD
-374 GTAVTGT
+374 GSAVAT
-381 YNNDL
+381 NRNDL
-386 VGYVKNS
+386 VKYVKSN
-393 VSGLAKAYDAS
+393 VSGLAKAFDAS
-404 AISNSDNN
+404 AISNTDNN

-417 DIKSFAIA
+417 DIKTFAIA
-425 QVTYVGKD
+425 QVTYVGSD
-433 YINVSYKNSSNTQR
+433 YINVSYKNSSNTQN
-447 FDSKLKDDD
+447 FSSKLKDDD
-456 AVWYDGIAKD
+456 AVWYNGIAKD
-466 DYVAVTSKKNTSA
+466 DYVAVTKAVNTSA

-486 LDVVSGKITA
+486 LDVVTGKITG
-496 TKNATTDSDYKI
+496 TKNAITAADYKV
-508 TIDGKTYEMAGV
+508 TVNGTTYEMAGV
-520 APSDAADLTLN
+520 TNSDAADLTLN

-538 KGDYCLLVDDADA
+538 KGGYCLLVDDADA

-560 ELYKTGNKWQ
+560 ELYQEGNKWK

-589 AINGVSV
+589 AINGNDVA
-596 DSMLTTLGYTDDGF
+596 TAGYGKF
-610 DGSVDGNGN
+610 DGSTTADAA
-619 KCKIVTYTKSG
+619 KIKIVTYTKSG
-630 SEYKLKVLGTSID
+630 DEYKLKVVGDTINGSA
-643 GKTYKG
+643 YKA
-649 GYDVIDSVTKTA
+649 GYDVVTPVVASNNVK
-661 DADKNY
+661 
-667 VDNNKL
+667 NNKL
-673 QKGNVNAINENAVVF
+673 TKGSVSAINENAVVF

-706 WKTSSKFN
+706 WKEASVFS

-726 YAKVVYADLGTE
+726 YAKVVYADLGSD

-746 NYGYVFEATKSTDV
+746 NYGYVFEATKSTDA
-760 DETDYNVFHIWNGS
+760 DETDYNVFQIWNGS

-783 GDTVARGDVIKYSLD
+783 GDDVARGDVIKYSLD

-808 VDKVYAKSAGTKGV
+808 VDKVFAKADGTTGV
-822 VLNGDYSS
+822 VLNGDYSD
-830 KLDGTAYFAATN
+830 KLDGTAYFAPANGAAKVNKTTAET
-842 HVKLDKDAAAAN
+842 AAAQAAN
-854 QTALN
+854 ILT

-890 LKNFTRE
+890 LKDYVRE
-897 DGSDYIANAIYWTD
+897 DGTDYVTNAIYWTD

-926 DNGVFGLTA
+926 DTGVFNLH
-935 GTDTAARTAYE
+935 
-946 NATVAAA
+946 
-953 KDALVNTTATLA
+953 
-965 ENKKSATTGAIFTND
+965 
-980 AVEYT
+980 
-985 VSTASTDVTVAKS
+985 
-998 GNKLVVTTK
+998 
-1007 SADLTAS
+1007 
-1014 GTATVTVTIK
+1014 
-1024 CGAKTDTKN
+1024 
-1033 ITVTYKA
+1033 

>member
-1 MDFLKFHP
+1 MKTR
-9 SFSGKR
+9 FSP
-15 DSGANL
+15 NFWIFICHL
-21 KKVLALVLAFAC
+21 KKILALVLAFAC
-33 AFTMFAGAAFTDSA
+33 AFTMFASAAFTDQA

-58 LVSLGIVEGFEDGSF
+58 LVSLGIIEGFEDGSF
-73 QPNGTVT
+73 QPNATVT

-162 AGLVGANWASKT
+162 AGLVGAGWAAKT

-185 DVNTSFTSACPRQY
+185 DVNTSFTGPCPRQY

-218 AYTNTNYRDGDN
+218 AYTNTNYSDGDN

-252 EDGKDTYGAKVTS
+252 EDGKDTYGATVTS
-265 ITKKD
+265 ITKQD
-270 GDKVT
+270 GSKNVKLNP
-275 ATGVYE
+275 AE
-281 DFTKIAKDYVALKNN
+281 ESFTKISKDYVALKNN

-320 ISGLLGDF
+320 INGLLGDF

-343 VDTATAS
+343 VGTATTAA
-350 NKIGSGDGK
+350 NIGNSADK
-359 VSQDAADKTNLVKMD
+359 QATADKTNLVKVD
-374 GTAVTGT
+374 GSAVAT
-381 YNNDL
+381 NRNDL
-386 VGYVKNS
+386 VKYVKSN
-393 VSGLAKAYDAS
+393 VSGLAKAFDAS

-417 DIKSFAIA
+417 DIKTFAIA

-433 YINVSYKNSSNTQR
+433 YINVSYKNSSNTQS

-456 AVWYDGIAKD
+456 AVWYNGIAKD
-466 DYVAVTSKKNTSA
+466 DYVAVTKAVNTSA

-486 LDVVSGKITA
+486 LDVVSGKITG
-496 TKNATTDSDYKI
+496 TKNAITAGDYKV
-508 TIDGKTYEMAGV
+508 TVNGTTYEMAGV
-520 APSDAADLTLN
+520 TNSDAADLTLN

-538 KGDYCLLVDDADA
+538 KGGYCLFVDDADA

-560 ELYKTGNKWQ
+560 ELYQEGNKWK

-577 GSEETVTLKKSE
+577 GSKETVTLKKSE
-589 AINGVSV
+589 AINGKDV
-596 DSMLTTLGYTDDGF
+596 TTAGYSKF
-610 DGSVDGNGN
+610 DGSTTTDAA
-619 KCKIVTYTKSG
+619 KIKIVTYTKSG
-630 SEYKLKVLGTSID
+630 DEYKLKVVGDTINSS
-643 GKTYKG
+643 KYMA
-649 GYDVIDSVTKTA
+649 GYDAVTDRVENNFVK
-661 DADKNY
+661 
-667 VDNNKL
+667 NNKL
-673 QKGNVNAINENAVVF
+673 QKGAVSAINENAVVF

-706 WKTSSKFN
+706 WKESSVFT

-726 YAKVVYADLGTE
+726 YAKVVYADLGTD

-746 NYGYVFEATKSTDV
+746 NYGYVFEATKSTDA
-760 DETDYNVFHIWNGS
+760 DETDYNVFQIWNGS
-774 ETIEVWTED
+774 KTIEVWTED
-783 GDTVARGDVIKYSLD
+783 GNDVARGDVIKYSLD
-798 GTVENHTKIS
+798 GTVESHTKIS
-808 VDKVYAKSAGTKGV
+808 VDKVFAKTNGTTGV

-830 KLDGTAYFAATN
+830 KLDGTAYFAPASGAAKVNKTTAET
-842 HVKLDKDAAAAN
+842 AAAQAAN
-854 QTALN
+854 ILT

-890 LKNFTRE
+890 LKDYVRE
-897 DGSDYIANAIYWTD
+897 DGTDYVTNAIYWTD

-926 DNGVFGLTA
+926 DTGVFNLH
-935 GTDTAARTAYE
+935 
-946 NATVAAA
+946 
-953 KDALVNTTATLA
+953 
-965 ENKKSATTGAIFTND
+965 
-980 AVEYT
+980 
-985 VSTASTDVTVAKS
+985 
-998 GNKLVVTTK
+998 
-1007 SADLTAS
+1007 
-1014 GTATVTVTIK
+1014 
-1024 CGAKTDTKN
+1024 
-1033 ITVTYKA
+1033 

>member
-1 MDFLKFHP
+1 
-9 SFSGKR
+9 
-15 DSGANL
+15 
-21 KKVLALVLAFAC
+21 
-33 AFTMFAGAAFTDSA
+33 MFASAAFTDQA

-58 LVSLGIVEGFEDGSF
+58 LVSLGIIEGFEDGSF
-73 QPNGTVT
+73 QPNATVT

-155 LGYDANK
+155 LGYDATK
-162 AGLVGANWASKT
+162 AGLVGTNWAAKT

-218 AYTNTNYRDGDN
+218 AYTNQNYANGDN

-252 EDGKDTYGAKVTS
+252 EDGKDTYGATVTS
-265 ITKKD
+265 ITKQD
-270 GDKVT
+270 GSKNVKLNP
-275 ATGVYE
+275 AE
-281 DFTKIAKDYVALKNN
+281 ESFTKISKDYVALKNN

-320 ISGLLGDF
+320 INGLLGDF

-343 VDTATAS
+343 VGTATTAA
-350 NKIGSGDGK
+350 NIGNSADK
-359 VSQDAADKTNLVKMD
+359 QATADKTNLVKVD
-374 GTAVTGT
+374 GSAVAT
-381 YNNDL
+381 NRNDL
-386 VGYVKNS
+386 VKYVKSN
-393 VSGLAKAYDAS
+393 VSGLAKAFDAS

-417 DIKSFAIA
+417 DIKTFAIA

-433 YINVSYKNSSNTQR
+433 YINVSYKNSSNTQS

-456 AVWYDGIAKD
+456 AVWYNGIAKD
-466 DYVAVTSKKNTSA
+466 DYVAVTKAVNTSA

-486 LDVVSGKITA
+486 LDVVSGKITG
-496 TKNATTDSDYKI
+496 TKNAITAGDYKV
-508 TIDGKTYEMAGV
+508 TVNGTTYEMAGV
-520 APSDAADLTLN
+520 TNSDAADLTLN

-538 KGDYCLLVDDADA
+538 KGGYCLFVDDADA

-560 ELYKTGNKWQ
+560 ELYQEGNKWK

-577 GSEETVTLKKSE
+577 GSKETVALKKSE
-589 AINGVSV
+589 AINGKDVA
-596 DSMLTTLGYTDDGF
+596 TAGYNKF
-610 DGSVDGNGN
+610 DGSTTAGAASI
-619 KCKIVTYTKSG
+619 KLVTYTKSG
-630 SEYKLKVLGTSID
+630 DEYKLKVVGDTINSN
-643 GKTYKG
+643 KYMA
-649 GYDVIDSVTKTA
+649 GYDVVTDRVENNFVK
-661 DADKNY
+661 
-667 VDNNKL
+667 NNKL
-673 QKGNVNAINENAVVF
+673 QQGAVSAINENAVVF

-706 WKTSSKFN
+706 WKESSVFT

-760 DETDYNVFHIWNGS
+760 DETDYNVFQIWNGS
-774 ETIEVWTED
+774 KTIEVWTED
-783 GDTVARGDVIKYSLD
+783 GDDVARGDVIKYSLD
-798 GTVENHTKIS
+798 GTVESHTKIS
-808 VDKVYAKSAGTKGV
+808 VDKVFAKANGTTGV

-830 KLDGTAYFAATN
+830 KLDGTAYFAPASGAAKVNKTTAET
-842 HVKLDKDAAAAN
+842 AAAQAAN
-854 QTALN
+854 ILT

-890 LKNFTRE
+890 LKDYVRE
-897 DGSDYIANAIYWTD
+897 DGTDYVTNAIYWTD

-926 DNGVFGLTA
+926 DTGVFNLH
-935 GTDTAARTAYE
+935 
-946 NATVAAA
+946 
-953 KDALVNTTATLA
+953 
-965 ENKKSATTGAIFTND
+965 
-980 AVEYT
+980 
-985 VSTASTDVTVAKS
+985 
-998 GNKLVVTTK
+998 
-1007 SADLTAS
+1007 
-1014 GTATVTVTIK
+1014 
-1024 CGAKTDTKN
+1024 
-1033 ITVTYKA
+1033 

>member
-1 MDFLKFHP
+1 MK
-9 SFSGKR
+9 
-15 DSGANL
+15 NL
-21 KKVLALVLAFAC
+21 KKILALVLAFAC
-33 AFTMFAGAAFTDSA
+33 AFTMFAGAAFTDQA

-58 LVSLGIVEGFEDGSF
+58 LVSLGIIEGFEDGSF
-73 QPNGTVT
+73 QPNATVT

-162 AGLVGANWASKT
+162 AGLVGAGWAAKT

-185 DVNTSFTSACPRQY
+185 DVNTSFTGPCPRQY

-208 DTPTVVWRDD
+208 DTATVVWRDD
-218 AYTNTNYRDGDN
+218 AYTNQNYNGDDN

-252 EDGKDTYGAKVTS
+252 EDGKDTYGATVTS
-265 ITKKD
+265 ITKQD
-270 GDKVT
+270 GSKNVKLNP
-275 ATGVYE
+275 AE
-281 DFTKIAKDYVALKNN
+281 ESFTKISKDYGSLKNN

-320 ISGLLGDF
+320 VNGLLGDF
-328 GTSSDKLKLNGTKYT
+328 GDDGDKLKLDGTKYT
-343 VDTATAS
+343 VGTATTAAS
-350 NKIGSGDGK
+350 IGS
-359 VSQDAADKTNLVKMD
+359 DAAKQATADKTNLVKVD
-374 GTAVTGT
+374 GSAVAT
-381 YNNDL
+381 NRNDL
-386 VGYVKNS
+386 VKYVKSN
-393 VSGLAKAYDAS
+393 VSGLAKAFDAS
-404 AISNSDNN
+404 AISNTDNN

-417 DIKSFAIA
+417 DIKTFAIA
-425 QVTYVGKD
+425 QVTYVGSD
-433 YINVSYKNSSNTQR
+433 YINVSYKNSSNTQN
-447 FDSKLKDDD
+447 FSSKLKDDD
-456 AVWYDGIAKD
+456 AVWYNGIAKD
-466 DYVAVTSKKNTSA
+466 DYVAVTKAVNTSA

-486 LDVVSGKITA
+486 LDVVTGKITG
-496 TKNATTDSDYKI
+496 TKNAITAADYKV
-508 TIDGKTYEMAGV
+508 TVNGTTYEMAGV
-520 APSDAADLTLN
+520 TNSDAADLTLN

-538 KGDYCLLVDDADA
+538 KGGYCLLVDDADA

-560 ELYKTGNKWQ
+560 ELYQEGNKWK

-589 AINGVSV
+589 AINGNDVA
-596 DSMLTTLGYTDDGF
+596 TAGYGKF
-610 DGSVDGNGN
+610 DGSTTADAA
-619 KCKIVTYTKSG
+619 KIKIVTYTKSG
-630 SEYKLKVLGTSID
+630 DEYKLKVVGDTINGSA
-643 GKTYKG
+643 YKA
-649 GYDVIDSVTKTA
+649 GYDVVTPVVASNNVK
-661 DADKNY
+661 
-667 VDNNKL
+667 NNKL
-673 QKGNVNAINENAVVF
+673 TKGSVSAINENAVVF

-706 WKTSSKFN
+706 WKEASVFS

-726 YAKVVYADLGTE
+726 YAKVVYADLGSD

-746 NYGYVFEATKSTDV
+746 NYGYVFEATKSTDA
-760 DETDYNVFHIWNGS
+760 DETDYNVFQIWNGS

-783 GDTVARGDVIKYSLD
+783 GDDVARGDVIKYSLD

-808 VDKVYAKSAGTKGV
+808 VDKVFAKADGTTGV
-822 VLNGDYSS
+822 VLNGDYSD
-830 KLDGTAYFAATN
+830 KLDGTAYFAPSNGAAKVNKTTAET
-842 HVKLDKDAAAAN
+842 AAAQAAN
-854 QTALN
+854 ILT

-890 LKNFTRE
+890 LKDYVRE
-897 DGSDYIANAIYWTD
+897 DGTDYVTNAIYWIEKDAQNQPT
-911 GAKTKIMVIDTDSEL
+911 KTKIMVIDTDSEL
-926 DNGVFGLTA
+926 DTGVFNLH
-935 GTDTAARTAYE
+935 
-946 NATVAAA
+946 
-953 KDALVNTTATLA
+953 
-965 ENKKSATTGAIFTND
+965 
-980 AVEYT
+980 
-985 VSTASTDVTVAKS
+985 
-998 GNKLVVTTK
+998 
-1007 SADLTAS
+1007 
-1014 GTATVTVTIK
+1014 
-1024 CGAKTDTKN
+1024 
-1033 ITVTYKA
+1033 

>member
-1 MDFLKFHP
+1 
-9 SFSGKR
+9 
-15 DSGANL
+15 
-21 KKVLALVLAFAC
+21 
-33 AFTMFAGAAFTDSA
+33 MFAGAAFTDSA

-185 DVNTSFTSACPRQY
+185 DVNTSFTGPCPRQY

-218 AYTNTNYRDGDN
+218 AYTNTNYSDGDN

-238 GLHSVEGILTSFAK
+238 GLHSVEGILTSFSK
-252 EDGKDTYGAKVTS
+252 EDGKSTYGATVSS
-265 ITKKD
+265 ITKQD
-270 GDKVT
+270 GSKK
-275 ATGVYE
+275 GNLIEKSE
-281 DFTKIAKDYVALKNN
+281 DFTKIAKDYGSLKNN

-309 GVFALTDSNKV
+309 GVFALTDSNRV
-320 ISGLLGDF
+320 LNALLGDF
-328 GTSSDKLKLNGTKYT
+328 GTDSDKLKLNGTKYT
-343 VDTATAS
+343 VVDS
-350 NKIGSGDGK
+350 KGDVKLDGK
-359 VSQDAADKTNLVKMD
+359 PVYVAKDTSVGFTTDETKAE
-374 GTAVTGT
+374 
-381 YNNDL
+381 
-386 VGYVKNS
+386 GYVKDQTAGKAAHIVDYVKSGVN
-393 VSGLAKAYDAS
+393 GLAKAYDAS
-404 AISNSDNN
+404 AISNTDNN

-417 DIKSFAIA
+417 DVKAFDVAK
-425 QVTYVGKD
+425 VTYVGKD
-433 YINVSYKNSSNTQR
+433 YINVSYKTHTVTSQNLT
-447 FDSKLKDDD
+447 SKLKDDD

-466 DYVAVTSKKNTSA
+466 DYVAVTAKYNSSA
-479 DKIGVTK
+479 DKIAVTK
-486 LDVVSGKITA
+486 LDVVTGKITG
-496 TKNATTDSDYKI
+496 TKNAIDAKDYKV

-520 APSDAADLTLN
+520 SDTDAADLTLN

-560 ELYKTGNKWQ
+560 EMYKEGNRWK

-577 GSEETVTLKKSE
+577 GSEETVTLKKTE
-589 AINGVSV
+589 AVNKKTVEEVYG
-596 DSMLTTLGYTDDGF
+596 DKYEGF
-610 DGSVDGNGN
+610 DGSVKNNGA
-619 KCKIVTYTKSG
+619 KCQLVTYTKSG
-630 SEYKLKVLGTSID
+630 SEYKLKVVGYVIGKDKD
-643 GKTYKG
+643 GKDIQYTA
-649 GYDVIDSVTKTA
+649 GYDVLTPSVA
-661 DADKNY
+661 NNY
-667 VDNNKL
+667 VENNKL
-673 QKGNVNAINENAVVF
+673 HGGDVSAINENAIVF

-706 WKTSSKFN
+706 WKESSKFT

-760 DETDYNVFHIWNGS
+760 DETDYNVFQIWNGS
-774 ETIEVWTED
+774 KTIEVWTED

-798 GTVENHTKIS
+798 GTVEDHTKIS
-808 VDKVYAKSAGTKGV
+808 VDKVYAKTDSTAHTGV
-822 VLNGDYSS
+822 VLNGDYSD
-830 KLDGTAYFAATN
+830 KLDGTAYFAATKYT
-842 HVKLDKDAAAAN
+842 KLNKDAAAYK
-854 QTALN
+854 QTALT
-859 FDDDDDSIILFANTS
+859 FDNDDDSIILFANTS

-897 DGSDYIANAIYWTD
+897 DGSNYVTNAIYWTD
-911 GAKTKIMVIDTDSEL
+911 GATKIMVIDTDSEL
-926 DNGVFGLTA
+926 DAGVFTQLNKSVDNTS
-935 GTDTAARTAYE
+935 Y
-946 NATVAAA
+946 NKYLVNSA
-953 KDALVNTTATLA
+953 KDALADDVDATLDTTKKTATTA
-965 ENKKSATTGAIFTND
+965 AIFTAKN
-980 AVEYT
+980 VTYE
-985 VSTASTDVTVAKS
+985 VSASGVTATIDEN
-998 GNKLVVTTK
+998 GKLVVTST
-1007 SADLTAS
+1007 SELT
-1014 GTATVTVTIK
+1014 GDIEVTVTIK
-1024 CGAKTDTKN
+1024 AGKQTATKT
-1033 ITVTYKA
+1033 ITVTYKEAKADK

>member
-1 MDFLKFHP
+1 MDNEQRTSHFQCKKHFVSINKNSNRFCTDILFSASYTGYKISIYLLVFEHANIYEIVGFTNGFGESILSIVRFY
-9 SFSGKR
+9 SFMC
-15 DSGANL
+15 NL
-21 KKVLALVLAFAC
+21 KKILALVLAFAC
-33 AFTMFAGAAFTDSA
+33 AFTMFAGAAFTDQA

-58 LVSLGIVEGFEDGSF
+58 LVSLGIIEGFEDGSF
-73 QPNGTVT
+73 QPNATVT

-162 AGLVGANWASKT
+162 AGLVGAGWAAKT

-185 DVNTSFTSACPRQY
+185 DVNTSFTGPCPRQY

-208 DTPTVVWRDD
+208 DTATVVWRDD
-218 AYTNTNYRDGDN
+218 AYTNQNYNGDDN

-252 EDGKDTYGAKVTS
+252 EDGKDTYGATVTS
-265 ITKKD
+265 ITKQD
-270 GDKVT
+270 GSKNVKLNP
-275 ATGVYE
+275 AE
-281 DFTKIAKDYVALKNN
+281 ESFTKISKDYGSLKNN

-320 ISGLLGDF
+320 VNGLLGDF
-328 GTSSDKLKLNGTKYT
+328 GDDGDKLKLDGTKYT
-343 VDTATAS
+343 VGTATTAAS
-350 NKIGSGDGK
+350 IGS
-359 VSQDAADKTNLVKMD
+359 DAAKQATADKTNLVKVD
-374 GTAVTGT
+374 GSAVAT
-381 YNNDL
+381 NRNDL
-386 VGYVKNS
+386 VKYVKSN
-393 VSGLAKAYDAS
+393 VSGLAKAFDAS
-404 AISNSDNN
+404 AISNTDNN

-417 DIKSFAIA
+417 DIKTFAIA
-425 QVTYVGKD
+425 QVTYVGSD
-433 YINVSYKNSSNTQR
+433 YINVSYKNSSNTQN
-447 FDSKLKDDD
+447 FSSKLKDDD
-456 AVWYDGIAKD
+456 AVWYNGIAKD
-466 DYVAVTSKKNTSA
+466 DYVAVTKAVNTSA

-486 LDVVSGKITA
+486 LDVVSGKITG
-496 TKNATTDSDYKI
+496 TKNAITAGDYKV
-508 TIDGKTYEMAGV
+508 TINGTTYEMAGV
-520 APSDAADLTLN
+520 TNSDAADLTLN

-538 KGDYCLLVDDADA
+538 KGGYCLFVDDADA

-560 ELYKTGNKWQ
+560 ELYQEGNRWK

-577 GSEETVTLKKSE
+577 GSKETVTLKKSE
-589 AINGVSV
+589 AINGKDV
-596 DSMLTTLGYTDDGF
+596 TTAGYSKF
-610 DGSVDGNGN
+610 DGSTTTDAA
-619 KCKIVTYTKSG
+619 KIKIVTYTKSG
-630 SEYKLKVLGTSID
+630 DEYKLKVVGDTINSN
-643 GKTYKG
+643 KYMA
-649 GYDVIDSVTKTA
+649 GYDVVTDRVENNFVK
-661 DADKNY
+661 
-667 VDNNKL
+667 NNKL
-673 QKGNVNAINENAVVF
+673 QKGAVSAINENAVVF

-706 WKTSSKFN
+706 WKESSKFS

-726 YAKVVYADLGTE
+726 YAKVVYADLGTD

-746 NYGYVFEATKSTDV
+746 NYGYVFEATKSTDA
-760 DETDYNVFHIWNGS
+760 DETDYNVFQIWNGS

-783 GDTVARGDVIKYSLD
+783 GDDVARGDVIKYSLD

-808 VDKVYAKSAGTKGV
+808 VDKVFAKADGTTGV
-822 VLNGDYSS
+822 VLNGDYSD
-830 KLDGTAYFAATN
+830 KLDGTAYFAPANGAAKVNKTTAET
-842 HVKLDKDAAAAN
+842 AAAQAAN
-854 QTALN
+854 ILT

-890 LKNFTRE
+890 LKDYVRE
-897 DGSDYIANAIYWTD
+897 DGTDYVTNAIYWTD

-926 DNGVFGLTA
+926 DTGVFNLH
-935 GTDTAARTAYE
+935 
-946 NATVAAA
+946 
-953 KDALVNTTATLA
+953 
-965 ENKKSATTGAIFTND
+965 
-980 AVEYT
+980 
-985 VSTASTDVTVAKS
+985 
-998 GNKLVVTTK
+998 
-1007 SADLTAS
+1007 
-1014 GTATVTVTIK
+1014 
-1024 CGAKTDTKN
+1024 
-1033 ITVTYKA
+1033 

>member
-1 MDFLKFHP
+1 MDNKQRTSRFQCKKHFVSINKNLNRFCTDILFSASCIGYKISIYLLIFEHADIREIVEFTNDFEENNLP
-9 SFSGKR
+9 IIWFYSFVC
-15 DSGANL
+15 NL
-21 KKVLALVLAFAC
+21 KKILALVLAFAC
-33 AFTMFAGAAFTDSA
+33 AFTMFAGAAFTDQA

-58 LVSLGIVEGFEDGSF
+58 LVSLGIIEGFEDGSF
-73 QPNGTVT
+73 QPNATVT

-162 AGLVGANWASKT
+162 AGLVGAGWAAKT

-185 DVNTSFTSACPRQY
+185 DVNTSFTGPCPRQY

-208 DTPTVVWRDD
+208 DTATVVWRDD
-218 AYTNTNYRDGDN
+218 AYTNQNYNGDDN

-252 EDGKDTYGAKVTS
+252 EDGKDTYGATVTS
-265 ITKKD
+265 ITKQD
-270 GDKVT
+270 GSKNVKLNP
-275 ATGVYE
+275 AE
-281 DFTKIAKDYVALKNN
+281 ESFTKISKDYGSLKNN

-320 ISGLLGDF
+320 VNGLLGDF
-328 GTSSDKLKLNGTKYT
+328 GDDGDKLKLDGTKYT
-343 VDTATAS
+343 VGTATTAAS
-350 NKIGSGDGK
+350 IGS
-359 VSQDAADKTNLVKMD
+359 DAAKQATADKTNLVKVD
-374 GTAVTGT
+374 GSAVAT
-381 YNNDL
+381 NRNDL
-386 VGYVKNS
+386 VKYVKSN
-393 VSGLAKAYDAS
+393 VSGLAKAFDAS

-417 DIKSFAIA
+417 DIKTFAIA

-433 YINVSYKNSSNTQR
+433 YINVSYKNSSNTQS

-456 AVWYDGIAKD
+456 AVWYNGIAKD
-466 DYVAVTSKKNTSA
+466 DYVAVTKAVNTSA

-486 LDVVSGKITA
+486 LDVVSGKITG
-496 TKNATTDSDYKI
+496 TKNAITAGDYKV
-508 TIDGKTYEMAGV
+508 TVNGTTYEMAGV
-520 APSDAADLTLN
+520 TNSDAADLTLN

-538 KGDYCLLVDDADA
+538 KGGYCLLVDDADA

-560 ELYKTGNKWQ
+560 ELYQEGNKWK

-589 AINGVSV
+589 AINGNDVA
-596 DSMLTTLGYTDDGF
+596 TAGYGKF
-610 DGSVDGNGN
+610 DGSTTADAA
-619 KCKIVTYTKSG
+619 KIKIVTYTKSG
-630 SEYKLKVLGTSID
+630 DEYKLKVVGDTINGSA
-643 GKTYKG
+643 YKA
-649 GYDVIDSVTKTA
+649 GYDVVTPVVASNNVK
-661 DADKNY
+661 
-667 VDNNKL
+667 NNKL
-673 QKGNVNAINENAVVF
+673 TKGSVSAINENAVVF

-706 WKTSSKFN
+706 WKEASVFS

-726 YAKVVYADLGTE
+726 YAKVVYADLGSD

-746 NYGYVFEATKSTDV
+746 NYGYVFEATKSTDA
-760 DETDYNVFHIWNGS
+760 DETDYNVFQIWNGS

-783 GDTVARGDVIKYSLD
+783 GDDVARGDVIKYSLD

-808 VDKVYAKSAGTKGV
+808 VDKVFAKADGTTGV
-822 VLNGDYSS
+822 VLNGDYSD
-830 KLDGTAYFAATN
+830 KLDGTAYFAPANGAAKVNKTTAET
-842 HVKLDKDAAAAN
+842 AAAQAAN
-854 QTALN
+854 ILT

-890 LKNFTRE
+890 LKDYVRE
-897 DGSDYIANAIYWTD
+897 DGTDYVTNAIYWIEKDAQNQPT
-911 GAKTKIMVIDTDSEL
+911 KTKIMVIDTDSEL
-926 DNGVFGLTA
+926 DTGVFNLH
-935 GTDTAARTAYE
+935 
-946 NATVAAA
+946 
-953 KDALVNTTATLA
+953 
-965 ENKKSATTGAIFTND
+965 
-980 AVEYT
+980 
-985 VSTASTDVTVAKS
+985 
-998 GNKLVVTTK
+998 
-1007 SADLTAS
+1007 
-1014 GTATVTVTIK
+1014 
-1024 CGAKTDTKN
+1024 
-1033 ITVTYKA
+1033 

>member
-1 MDFLKFHP
+1 MNHIMDNKQRTSRFQCKKHFVSINKNLNRFCTDILFYASCTGYKISIYLLIFEHADIREIVEFTNDFEENNLP
-9 SFSGKR
+9 IVWFYSFVC
-15 DSGANL
+15 NL
-21 KKVLALVLAFAC
+21 KKILALVLAFAC
-33 AFTMFAGAAFTDSA
+33 AFTMFAGAAFTDQA

-58 LVSLGIVEGFEDGSF
+58 LVSLGIIEGFEDGSF
-73 QPNGTVT
+73 QPNATVT

-162 AGLVGANWASKT
+162 AGLVGAGWAAKT

-185 DVNTSFTSACPRQY
+185 DVNTSFTGPCPRQY

-208 DTPTVVWRDD
+208 DTATVVWRDD
-218 AYTNTNYRDGDN
+218 AYTNQNYNGDDN

-252 EDGKDTYGAKVTS
+252 EDGKDTYGATVTS
-265 ITKKD
+265 ITKQD
-270 GDKVT
+270 GSKNVKLNP
-275 ATGVYE
+275 AE
-281 DFTKIAKDYVALKNN
+281 ESFTKISKDYGSLKNN

-320 ISGLLGDF
+320 VNGLLGDF
-328 GTSSDKLKLNGTKYT
+328 GDDGDKLKLDGTKYT
-343 VDTATAS
+343 VGTATTAAS
-350 NKIGSGDGK
+350 IGS
-359 VSQDAADKTNLVKMD
+359 DAAKQATADKTNLVKVD
-374 GTAVTGT
+374 GSAVAT
-381 YNNDL
+381 NRNDL
-386 VGYVKNS
+386 VKYVKSN
-393 VSGLAKAYDAS
+393 VSGLAKAFDAS
-404 AISNSDNN
+404 AISNTDNN

-417 DIKSFAIA
+417 DIKTFAIA
-425 QVTYVGKD
+425 QVTYVGSD
-433 YINVSYKNSSNTQR
+433 YINVSYKNSSNTQN
-447 FDSKLKDDD
+447 FSSKLKDDD
-456 AVWYDGIAKD
+456 AVWYNGIAKD
-466 DYVAVTSKKNTSA
+466 DYVAVTKAVNTSA

-486 LDVVSGKITA
+486 LDVVTGKITG
-496 TKNATTDSDYKI
+496 TKNAITAADYKV
-508 TIDGKTYEMAGV
+508 TVNGTTYEMAGV
-520 APSDAADLTLN
+520 TNSDAADLTLN

-538 KGDYCLLVDDADA
+538 KGGYCLLVDDADA

-560 ELYKTGNKWQ
+560 ELYQEGNKWK

-589 AINGVSV
+589 AINGNDVA
-596 DSMLTTLGYTDDGF
+596 TAGYGKF
-610 DGSVDGNGN
+610 DGSTTADAA
-619 KCKIVTYTKSG
+619 KIKIVTYTKSG
-630 SEYKLKVLGTSID
+630 DEYKLKVVGDTINGSA
-643 GKTYKG
+643 YKA
-649 GYDVIDSVTKTA
+649 GYDVVTPVVASNNVK
-661 DADKNY
+661 
-667 VDNNKL
+667 NNKL
-673 QKGNVNAINENAVVF
+673 TKGSVSAINENAVVF

-706 WKTSSKFN
+706 WKEASVFS

-726 YAKVVYADLGTE
+726 YAKVVYADLGSD

-746 NYGYVFEATKSTDV
+746 NYGYVFEATKSTDA
-760 DETDYNVFHIWNGS
+760 DETDYNVFQIWNGS

-783 GDTVARGDVIKYSLD
+783 GDDVARGDVIKYSLD

-808 VDKVYAKSAGTKGV
+808 VDKVFAKADGTTGV
-822 VLNGDYSS
+822 VLNGDYSD
-830 KLDGTAYFAATN
+830 KLDGTAYFAPANGAAKVNKTTAET
-842 HVKLDKDAAAAN
+842 AAAQAAN
-854 QTALN
+854 ILT

-890 LKNFTRE
+890 LKDYVRE
-897 DGSDYIANAIYWTD
+897 DGTDYVTNAIYWTD

-926 DNGVFGLTA
+926 DTGVFNLH
-935 GTDTAARTAYE
+935 
-946 NATVAAA
+946 
-953 KDALVNTTATLA
+953 
-965 ENKKSATTGAIFTND
+965 
-980 AVEYT
+980 
-985 VSTASTDVTVAKS
+985 
-998 GNKLVVTTK
+998 
-1007 SADLTAS
+1007 
-1014 GTATVTVTIK
+1014 
-1024 CGAKTDTKN
+1024 
-1033 ITVTYKA
+1033 

>member
-1 MDFLKFHP
+1 MK
-9 SFSGKR
+9 
-15 DSGANL
+15 NL
-21 KKVLALVLAFAC
+21 KKILALVLAFAC
-33 AFTMFAGAAFTDSA
+33 AFTMFAGAAFTDQA

-58 LVSLGIVEGFEDGSF
+58 LVSLGIIEGFEDGSF
-73 QPNGTVT
+73 QPNATVT

-162 AGLVGANWASKT
+162 AGLVGAGWAAKT

-185 DVNTSFTSACPRQY
+185 DVNTSFTGPCPRQY

-208 DTPTVVWRDD
+208 DTATVVWRDD
-218 AYTNTNYRDGDN
+218 AYTNQNYNGDDN

-252 EDGKDTYGAKVTS
+252 EDGKDTYGATVTS
-265 ITKKD
+265 ITKQD
-270 GDKVT
+270 GSKNVKLNP
-275 ATGVYE
+275 AE
-281 DFTKIAKDYVALKNN
+281 ESFTKISKDYGSLKNN

-320 ISGLLGDF
+320 VNGLLGDF
-328 GTSSDKLKLNGTKYT
+328 GDDGDKLKLDGTKYT
-343 VDTATAS
+343 VGTATTAAS
-350 NKIGSGDGK
+350 IGS
-359 VSQDAADKTNLVKMD
+359 DAAKQATADKTNLVKVD
-374 GTAVTGT
+374 GSAVAT
-381 YNNDL
+381 NRNDL
-386 VGYVKNS
+386 VKYVKSN
-393 VSGLAKAYDAS
+393 VSGLAKAFDAS
-404 AISNSDNN
+404 AISNTDNN

-417 DIKSFAIA
+417 DIKTFAIA
-425 QVTYVGKD
+425 QVTYVGSD
-433 YINVSYKNSSNTQR
+433 YINVSYKNSSNTQN
-447 FDSKLKDDD
+447 FSSKLKDDD
-456 AVWYDGIAKD
+456 AVWYNGIAKD
-466 DYVAVTSKKNTSA
+466 DYVAVTKAVNTSA

-486 LDVVSGKITA
+486 LDVVTGKITG
-496 TKNATTDSDYKI
+496 TKNAITAADYKV
-508 TIDGKTYEMAGV
+508 TVNGTTYEMAGV
-520 APSDAADLTLN
+520 TNSDAADLTLN

-538 KGDYCLLVDDADA
+538 KGGYCLLVDDADA

-560 ELYKTGNKWQ
+560 ELYQEGNKWK

-589 AINGVSV
+589 AINGNDVA
-596 DSMLTTLGYTDDGF
+596 TAGYGKF
-610 DGSVDGNGN
+610 DGSTTADAA
-619 KCKIVTYTKSG
+619 KIKIVTYTKSG
-630 SEYKLKVLGTSID
+630 DEYKLKVVGDTINGSA
-643 GKTYKG
+643 YKA
-649 GYDVIDSVTKTA
+649 GYDVVTSVVASNNVK
-661 DADKNY
+661 
-667 VDNNKL
+667 NNKL
-673 QKGNVNAINENAVVF
+673 TKGSVSAINENAVVF

-706 WKTSSKFN
+706 WKEASVFS

-726 YAKVVYADLGTE
+726 YAKVVYADLGSD

-746 NYGYVFEATKSTDV
+746 NYGYVFEATKSTDA
-760 DETDYNVFHIWNGS
+760 DETDYNVFQIWNGS

-783 GDTVARGDVIKYSLD
+783 GDDVARGDVIKYSLD

-808 VDKVYAKSAGTKGV
+808 VDKVFAKADGTTGV
-822 VLNGDYSS
+822 VLNGDYSD
-830 KLDGTAYFAATN
+830 KLDGTAYFAPANGAAKVNKTTAET
-842 HVKLDKDAAAAN
+842 AAAQAAN
-854 QTALN
+854 ILT

-890 LKNFTRE
+890 LKDYVRE
-897 DGSDYIANAIYWTD
+897 DGTDYVTNAIYWIEKDAQNQPT
-911 GAKTKIMVIDTDSEL
+911 KTKIMVIDTDSEL
-926 DNGVFGLTA
+926 DTGVFNLH
-935 GTDTAARTAYE
+935 
-946 NATVAAA
+946 
-953 KDALVNTTATLA
+953 
-965 ENKKSATTGAIFTND
+965 
-980 AVEYT
+980 
-985 VSTASTDVTVAKS
+985 
-998 GNKLVVTTK
+998 
-1007 SADLTAS
+1007 
-1014 GTATVTVTIK
+1014 
-1024 CGAKTDTKN
+1024 
-1033 ITVTYKA
+1033 

>member
-1 MDFLKFHP
+1 
-9 SFSGKR
+9 
-15 DSGANL
+15 
-21 KKVLALVLAFAC
+21 
-33 AFTMFAGAAFTDSA
+33 MFAGAAFTDQA

-58 LVSLGIVEGFEDGSF
+58 LVSLGIIEGFEDGSF
-73 QPNGTVT
+73 QPNATVT

-162 AGLVGANWASKT
+162 AGLVGAGWAAKT

-185 DVNTSFTSACPRQY
+185 DVNTSFTGPCPRQY

-218 AYTNTNYRDGDN
+218 AYTNTNYSDGDN

-238 GLHSVEGILTSFAK
+238 GLHSVEGILSSFAK
-252 EDGKDTYGAKVTS
+252 EDGKDTYGATVTS
-265 ITKKD
+265 ITKQD
-270 GDKVT
+270 GSKNVKLNP
-275 ATGVYE
+275 AE
-281 DFTKIAKDYVALKNN
+281 ESFTKISKDYVALKNN

-320 ISGLLGDF
+320 INGLLGDF

-343 VDTATAS
+343 VGTVTDSSDIGTAAG
-350 NKIGSGDGK
+350 KIP
-359 VSQDAADKTNLVKMD
+359 QATADKTNLVKVD
-374 GTAVTGT
+374 GSAVAT
-381 YNNDL
+381 NRNDL
-386 VGYVKNS
+386 VKYVKSN
-393 VSGLAKAYDAS
+393 VSGLAKAFDAS

-417 DIKSFAIA
+417 DIKTFAIA

-433 YINVSYKNSSNTQR
+433 YINVSYKNSSNTQS

-456 AVWYDGIAKD
+456 AVWYNGIAKD
-466 DYVAVTSKKNTSA
+466 DYVAVTKAVNTSA

-486 LDVVSGKITA
+486 LDVVSGKITG
-496 TKNATTDSDYKI
+496 TKNAITASDYKV
-508 TIDGKTYEMAGV
+508 TINGTTYEMAGV
-520 APSDAADLTLN
+520 TNSDAADLTLN

-538 KGDYCLLVDDADA
+538 KGGYCLFVDDADA

-560 ELYKTGNKWQ
+560 ELYQEGNKWK

-589 AINGVSV
+589 AINGNDVA
-596 DSMLTTLGYTDDGF
+596 TAGYGKF
-610 DGSVDGNGN
+610 DGSTTADAA
-619 KCKIVTYTKSG
+619 KIKIVTYTKSG
-630 SEYKLKVLGTSID
+630 DEYKLKVVGDTINGSA
-643 GKTYKG
+643 YKA
-649 GYDVIDSVTKTA
+649 GYDVVTPVVASNNVK
-661 DADKNY
+661 
-667 VDNNKL
+667 NNKL
-673 QKGNVNAINENAVVF
+673 TKGSVSAINENAVVF

-706 WKTSSKFN
+706 WKEASVFS

-726 YAKVVYADLGTE
+726 YAKVVYADLGSD

-746 NYGYVFEATKSTDV
+746 NYGYVFEATKSTDA
-760 DETDYNVFHIWNGS
+760 DETDYNVFQIWNGS

-783 GDTVARGDVIKYSLD
+783 GDDVARGDVIKYSLD

-808 VDKVYAKSAGTKGV
+808 VDKVFAKADGTTGV
-822 VLNGDYSS
+822 VLNGDYSD
-830 KLDGTAYFAATN
+830 KLDGTAYFAPANGAAKVNKTTAET
-842 HVKLDKDAAAAN
+842 AAAQAAN
-854 QTALN
+854 ILT

-890 LKNFTRE
+890 LKDYVRE
-897 DGSDYIANAIYWTD
+897 DGTDYVTNAIYWIEKDAQNQPT
-911 GAKTKIMVIDTDSEL
+911 KTKIMVIDTDSEL
-926 DNGVFGLTA
+926 DTGVFNLH
-935 GTDTAARTAYE
+935 
-946 NATVAAA
+946 
-953 KDALVNTTATLA
+953 
-965 ENKKSATTGAIFTND
+965 
-980 AVEYT
+980 
-985 VSTASTDVTVAKS
+985 
-998 GNKLVVTTK
+998 
-1007 SADLTAS
+1007 
-1014 GTATVTVTIK
+1014 
-1024 CGAKTDTKN
+1024 
-1033 ITVTYKA
+1033 

>member
-1 MDFLKFHP
+1 MLYFYLHIYIYCWRTLNLSKKFISFRICLYQFTFYVLFWNTFLASIFLYKVINTLYFRFFITLFSYI
-9 SFSGKR
+9 SFFICH
-15 DSGANL
+15 L

-155 LGYDANK
+155 LGYNANK
-162 AGLVGANWASKT
+162 AGLVGANWAAKT

-185 DVNTSFTSACPRQY
+185 DVNTSFTGPCPRQY

-218 AYTNTNYRDGDN
+218 AYTNTNYSDGDN

-238 GLHSVEGILTSFAK
+238 GLHSVEGILTSFSK
-252 EDGKDTYGAKVTS
+252 EDGKSTYGATVSS
-265 ITKKD
+265 ITKQD
-270 GDKVT
+270 GSKKVT
-275 ATGVYE
+275 LQSE
-281 DFTKIAKDYVALKNN
+281 DFTKIAKDYGSLKNN

-309 GVFALTDSNKV
+309 GVFALTDSNRV
-320 ISGLLGDF
+320 LNALLGEF
-328 GTSSDKLKLNGTKYT
+328 GTSSDKLKLDGTKYT
-343 VDTATAS
+343 IADAETV
-350 NKIGSGDGK
+350 KLDGK
-359 VSQDAADKTNLVKMD
+359 TVYVAANANVGFTTNEADAKGYNANASKSDPE
-374 GTAVTGT
+374 TAGIV
-381 YNNDL
+381 N
-386 VGYVKNS
+386 YVKAAK
-393 VSGLAKAYDAS
+393 GLTKAFDAS

-417 DIKSFAIA
+417 DVKSFAIA

-433 YINVSYKNSSNTQR
+433 YINVSYKNSSNTQG
-447 FDSKLKDDD
+447 FESKLKDDD
-456 AVWYDGIAKD
+456 AVWYNGIAKD
-466 DYVAVTSKKNTSA
+466 DYVAVTAKVNSSE
-479 DKIGVTK
+479 DKVSVTK
-486 LDVVSGKITA
+486 LDVVTGKITA
-496 TKNATTDSDYKI
+496 TKNAITDDDYKI
-508 TIDGKTYEMAGV
+508 TVDGKTYEMANV
-520 APSDAADLTLN
+520 DAKDLELN

-596 DSMLTTLGYTDDGF
+596 ETAYTATYEGF
-610 DGSVDGNGN
+610 DGAIEGNGD
-619 KCKIVTYTKSG
+619 KCKLVTYTKSG
-630 SEYKLKVLGTSID
+630 SEYKLKVVGDKFLKDSD
-643 GKTYKG
+643 GKPVAYKA
-649 GYDVIDSVTKTA
+649 GYDVVTDRVA
-661 DADKNY
+661 NNY
-667 VDNNKL
+667 VENNKL
-673 QKGNVNAINENAVVF
+673 HGGDVSAINENAIVF
-688 VRYKTDSFK
+688 VRYKNDSFK

-706 WKTSSKFN
+706 WKESSVFA

-726 YAKVVYADLGTE
+726 YAKVVYADLGDK

-760 DETDYNVFHIWNGS
+760 DETNYNVFQIWNGS

-783 GDTVARGDVIKYSLD
+783 GKDVARGDVIKYSLD

-808 VDKVYAKSAGTKGV
+808 IDKKYAKSAGAKGV
-822 VLNGDYSS
+822 VLNGDYSD
-830 KLDGTAYFAATN
+830 KLDGTAYFAPASGAAKVAKATAE
-842 HVKLDKDAAAAN
+842 AAA
-854 QTALN
+854 QPIT

-882 VASASVTN
+882 VASTSVTN
-890 LKNFTRE
+890 LKDFVRE
-897 DGSDYIANAIYWTD
+897 DGDNYVTNAIYWAEKDAQGNPT
-911 GAKTKIMVIDTDSEL
+911 TTIMVIDTDSEL
-926 DNGVFGLTA
+926 DAGVFGLT
-935 GTDTAARTAYE
+935 
-946 NATVAAA
+946 
-953 KDALVNTTATLA
+953 K
-965 ENKKSATTGAIFTND
+965 
-980 AVEYT
+980 
-985 VSTASTDVTVAKS
+985 
-998 GNKLVVTTK
+998 
-1007 SADLTAS
+1007 
-1014 GTATVTVTIK
+1014 
-1024 CGAKTDTKN
+1024 
-1033 ITVTYKA
+1033 

>member
-1 MDFLKFHP
+1 
-9 SFSGKR
+9 
-15 DSGANL
+15 
-21 KKVLALVLAFAC
+21 
-33 AFTMFAGAAFTDSA
+33 MFAGAAFTDQA

-58 LVSLGIVEGFEDGSF
+58 LVSLGIIEGFEDGSF
-73 QPNGTVT
+73 QPNATVT

-162 AGLVGANWASKT
+162 AGLVGAGWAAKT

-185 DVNTSFTSACPRQY
+185 DVNTSFTGPCPRQY

-208 DTPTVVWRDD
+208 DTATVVWRDD
-218 AYTNTNYRDGDN
+218 AYTNQNYNGDDN

-252 EDGKDTYGAKVTS
+252 EDGKDTYGATVTS
-265 ITKKD
+265 ITKQD
-270 GDKVT
+270 GSKNVKLNP
-275 ATGVYE
+275 AE
-281 DFTKIAKDYVALKNN
+281 ESFTKISKDYGSLKNN

-320 ISGLLGDF
+320 VNGLLGDF
-328 GTSSDKLKLNGTKYT
+328 GDDGDKLKLDGTKYT
-343 VDTATAS
+343 VGTATTAAS
-350 NKIGSGDGK
+350 IGS
-359 VSQDAADKTNLVKMD
+359 DAAKQATADKTNLVKVD
-374 GTAVTGT
+374 GSAVAT
-381 YNNDL
+381 NRNDL
-386 VGYVKNS
+386 VKYVKSN
-393 VSGLAKAYDAS
+393 VSGLAKAFDAS
-404 AISNSDNN
+404 AISNTDNN

-417 DIKSFAIA
+417 DIKTFAIA
-425 QVTYVGKD
+425 QVTYVGSD
-433 YINVSYKNSSNTQR
+433 YINVSYKNSSNTQN
-447 FDSKLKDDD
+447 FSSKLKDDD
-456 AVWYDGIAKD
+456 AVWYNGIAKD
-466 DYVAVTSKKNTSA
+466 DYVAVTKAVNTSA

-486 LDVVSGKITA
+486 LDVVTGKITG
-496 TKNATTDSDYKI
+496 TKNAITAADYKV
-508 TIDGKTYEMAGV
+508 TVNGTTYEMAGV
-520 APSDAADLTLN
+520 TNSDAADLTLN

-538 KGDYCLLVDDADA
+538 KGGYCLLVDDADA

-560 ELYKTGNKWQ
+560 ELYQEGNKWK

-589 AINGVSV
+589 AINGNDVA
-596 DSMLTTLGYTDDGF
+596 TAGYGKF
-610 DGSVDGNGN
+610 DGSTTADAA
-619 KCKIVTYTKSG
+619 KIKIVTYTKSG
-630 SEYKLKVLGTSID
+630 DEYKLKVVGDTINGSA
-643 GKTYKG
+643 YKA
-649 GYDVIDSVTKTA
+649 GYDVVTPVVASNNVK
-661 DADKNY
+661 
-667 VDNNKL
+667 NNKL
-673 QKGNVNAINENAVVF
+673 TKGSVSAINENAVVF

-706 WKTSSKFN
+706 WKEASVFS

-726 YAKVVYADLGTE
+726 YAKVVYADLGSD

-746 NYGYVFEATKSTDV
+746 NYGYVFEATKSTDA
-760 DETDYNVFHIWNGS
+760 DETDYNVFQIWNGS
-774 ETIEVWTED
+774 KTIEVWTED
-783 GDTVARGDVIKYSLD
+783 GNDVARGDVIKYSLD
-798 GTVENHTKIS
+798 GTVESHTKIS
-808 VDKVYAKSAGTKGV
+808 VDKVFAKDSGTTGV

-830 KLDGTAYFAATN
+830 KLDGTAYFAPASNAAKVNKTTAET
-842 HVKLDKDAAAAN
+842 AAAQAAN
-854 QTALN
+854 ILT

-890 LKNFTRE
+890 LKDYVRE
-897 DGSDYIANAIYWTD
+897 DGTDYVTNAIYWTD

-926 DNGVFGLTA
+926 DTGVFNLH
-935 GTDTAARTAYE
+935 
-946 NATVAAA
+946 
-953 KDALVNTTATLA
+953 
-965 ENKKSATTGAIFTND
+965 
-980 AVEYT
+980 
-985 VSTASTDVTVAKS
+985 
-998 GNKLVVTTK
+998 
-1007 SADLTAS
+1007 
-1014 GTATVTVTIK
+1014 
-1024 CGAKTDTKN
+1024 
-1033 ITVTYKA
+1033 